1 MAVLAFKV
9 EADYVEVLRLR
20 QEIDKLKSELK
31 GINSSLNPG
40 KFSEVNDKLRQTTTR
55 FDEMKKAAAD
65 AGAAFVREGGMIDD
79 ALTKTAAGVAGAF
92 AVDKIKDFVMEV
104 VNVRGQFQQLEV
116 AFKTMLGSGEK
127 ASKLMN
133 QLVRTAATTPF
144 DLQSVAQGAKQLL
157 AYGTAAEDV
166 NDTLIK
172 LGDIA
177 AGLSLPLG
185 DLVYL
190 YGTTVTQGRMFTQ
203 DMRQFMGRGIP
214 MAEEIAKVM
223 GVAEQ
228 EVAGLVTAGKV
239 TADVFKK
246 AIDGMAAEGGK
257 FGGLMEAQSKTI
269 TGQISNIEDAVAMM
283 FNKMG
288 QQSEGVINTA
298 LSGVSY
304 LVENYQEVGR
314 QIGALVTAYGAYKA
328 ALITLAAV
336 QRMNMT
342 VLRQA
347 VLAKQKAAAEGIALS
362 NAEALAAARTKLL
375 TLAQQGLVKAIKGVT
390 AALASNPYTLAAL
403 AVAAFT
409 VTVFEMV
416 TAESQAEKAT
426 KATNDAIEARKKA
439 IEDYRQKIQS
449 LIGTATDESKS
460 TYERLE
466 AYEALKVLMPDL
478 VAKYKNL
485 DEMTKALKEDGAKP
499 RLIDDAELAKL
510 KEDAERWKGYLDVL
524 QKARGS
530 ISDVGSWESVEES
543 LRRRVDT
550 TPEEAEAIVAKL
562 KEAYSALRSSGV
574 DITQTLKSEA
584 GELRDAFVLVE
595 SKVAA
600 AANVYEEASARMKA
614 AGLADKQKKEQEAFE
629 ETYNSVEKTKKAI
642 DHYSKELDA
651 LKGRMKGNAF
661 TVITDIVT
669 KEKPQNWF
677 QALKG
682 RMNEITNANPLT
694 ISVQL
699 KASRLESFIERL
711 RNRLLGIANDSYG
724 KAFTDAEKKWK
735 AARKLVSDMEKNK
748 SSYTTDTYNKAK
760 ADLADAKQKF
770 EALGGDT
777 SSKSVTSVKR
787 GSSPVESAEERQA
800 RLRSAHQRTVDTVEK
815 NAQDL
820 KRKEE
825 DLQYETDL
833 ARINAMQDG
842 FDKEQQLRTL
852 NHQKVLRDLD
862 RERDDMVA
870 AIKAAAKAE
879 WDARENEEKEKHKKY
894 VPKVF
899 DWDKNATD
907 EQRGQVA
914 SVVGLYG
921 KRKDNQKAV
930 NTAEDTAA
938 LNKALDQ
945 YKGYAEKRKD
955 IEEKY
960 LQAEADIRAKY
971 KKKGKTGSEE
981 ESASLEEVKRQRE
994 EAIENLDT
1002 EFAMREED
1010 FEIWANTVA
1019 SFSIEQLENM
1029 LAEAEKK
1036 LDEMKNDAGASSF
1049 DLATLGAAI
1058 KTLLSVLKDKKIQK
1072 AREEAD
1078 TPPKK
1083 RTIEQWQKLS
1093 EALDSA
1099 NQKFQEI
1106 GDSVGGVMGDIIKT
1120 TSEFSVSVLSMVNG
1134 IVSLATY
1141 STEGIKA
1148 SSQAAKT
1155 AIEAVEKASI
1165 ILQVVSAA
1173 FQIATKI
1180 MSLFGANYDKY
1191 NEEKKAV
1198 EALSEVWDDV
1208 IAKKKEYIETSYADE
1223 ARRNHKETIRML
1235 EEEARAYR
1243 NLGKTRLNSGASAG
1257 SHSIGIRIKKT
1268 LMENSDLMRQFQA
1281 GLTAAGANYNDV
1293 IYGRMEGLFNLTAE
1307 QLEKL
1312 KATAPEVWARLDG
1325 DARDYLDK
1333 IIEIGERTEEIND
1346 SLKESLTG
1354 ISFDSMEEDFISNL
1368 MDMDYSAK
1376 DFANDVNEMFAN
1388 ALVTQMVN
1396 KNYKDKLQ
1404 KVYDDMA
1411 DAIGKEDEQQRL
1423 DALKAEVEAIRKAAA
1438 EERDRIFEI
1447 TGYDKTSQQS
1457 GDSGGFEAMSQDT
1470 AEELSGRFTMLQVT
1484 AQNQYQR
1491 ITEISGSL
1499 SGMLS
1504 IVRDSY
1510 NIHNDAR
1517 TILAESLLE
1526 LRTISENTAV
1536 NKKMLPILESIE
1548 KRVRTSL

>member
-9 EADYVEVLRLR
+9 EADYEEVLRLR

-40 KFSEVNDKLRQTTTR
+40 KFSEVNDKLRQATTR

-65 AGAAFVREGGMIDD
+65 AGTAFVREGGMIDD
-79 ALTKTAAGVAGAF
+79 ALTKIAAGVAGAF

-190 YGTTVTQGRMFTQ
+190 YGTTVAQGRMFTQ

-328 ALITLAAV
+328 ALITLTAI
-336 QRMNMT
+336 QRVNMA

-347 VLAKQKAAAEGIALS
+347 VHKKQLAAAQGIALS

-375 TLAQQGLVKAIKGVT
+375 ALAQQGLVKAIKGVT

-403 AVAAFT
+403 AVAALT
-409 VTVFEMV
+409 VGIYELA
-416 TAESQAEKAT
+416 TAESEAEKRT
-426 KATNDAIEARKKA
+426 KAMNDAVDKQKKA
-439 IEDYRQKIQS
+439 METFHQHNQD
-449 LIGTATDESKS
+449 LINTATDETKS
-460 TYERLE
+460 TYQRIAAFEELKQTMPGLIDKYKDLE
-466 AYEALKVLMPDL
+466 AL
-478 VAKYKNL
+478 
-485 DEMTKALKEDGAKP
+485 TKAMKEEGARP
-499 RLIDDAELAKL
+499 AALDSADIDKM
-510 KEDAERWKGYLDVL
+510 KQDAERWKGYLDAL
-524 QKARGS
+524 RKASGS
-530 ISDVGSWESVEES
+530 ISDWGSWESVGKS
-543 LRRRVDT
+543 LRDRIDT

-562 KEAYSALRSSGV
+562 KEAYSALQSSGA
-574 DITQTLKSEA
+574 DISQTLKGEA
-584 GELRDAFVLVE
+584 AELKDALVLVE
-595 SKVAA
+595 GKVAA
-600 AANVYEEASARMKA
+600 TANVYEEASARMKA
-614 AGLADKQKKEQEAFE
+614 ASLADTQRKEQEAFE
-629 ETYNSVEKTKKAI
+629 KTYNSTEKTQKAI
-642 DHYSKELDA
+642 GDYSKELDA
-651 LKGRMKGNAF
+651 LKAKMKGNAF

-699 KASRLESFIERL
+699 EASRLESFIERL
-711 RNRLLGIANDSYG
+711 RNRLKGIANDSYG
-724 KAFTDAEKKWK
+724 KAFADAEKAWK
-735 AARKLVSDMEKNK
+735 DARKLVSDMEKNK
-748 SSYTTDTYNKAK
+748 SSYSAEDYKKAVEDRDDKANK
-760 ADLADAKQKF
+760 F
-770 EALGGDT
+770 RSLGGDT
-777 SSKSVTSVKR
+777 STKTTTRST
-787 GSSPVESAEERQA
+787 SPVESAEERQA

-862 RERDDMVA
+862 REQEDMVA

-894 VPKVF
+894 VPKAF

-981 ESASLEEVKRQRE
+981 ESASLEEVKRQRA
-994 EAIENLDT
+994 EAVESLDT
-1002 EFAMREED
+1002 EFAMRKED

-1036 LDEMKNDAGASSF
+1036 LDEMKNDAGASSS
-1049 DLATLGAAI
+1049 DLATLGATI
-1058 KTLLSVLKDKKIQK
+1058 KTLLSALKDKKIQK

-1208 IAKKKEYIETSYADE
+1208 IAKKKEYIKMSYADE
-1223 ARRNHKETIRML
+1223 ARKATAETIRML
-1235 EEEARAYR
+1235 EKEAQAYR

-1268 LMENSDLMRQFQA
+1268 LMGDSALMRQFQA
-1281 GLTAAGANYNDV
+1281 GLAAAGANYNDV
-1293 IYGRMEGLFNLTAE
+1293 IFGRMEGLFNLTSE

-1312 KATAPEVWARLDG
+1312 KTTAPEVWARLDS

-1333 IIEIGERTEEIND
+1333 IIEIGEQSEEVKN

-1354 ISFDSMEEDFISNL
+1354 ISFDSMKENFISNL

-1376 DFANDVNEMFAN
+1376 DFANDVNKMFAN

-1396 KNYKDKLQ
+1396 KKYKDKLQ
-1404 KVYDDMA
+1404 KVLDDMA
-1411 DAIGKEDEQQRL
+1411 EAIGSDNEQQRL
-1423 DALKAEVEAIRKAAA
+1423 EQIKKDYAAMSAAA
-1438 EERDRIFEI
+1438 KEEADKIMEI
-1447 TGYDKTSQQS
+1447 TGYGESSQQS

-1526 LRTISENTAV
+1526 LRTISENTAI
-1536 NKKMLPILESIE
+1536 NKKILPVLESIE
-1548 KRVRTSL
+1548 KKVKTGL

>member
-55 FDEMKKAAAD
+55 FDEMKKAATD
-65 AGAAFVREGGMIDD
+65 AGTAFVREGGMIDD
-79 ALTKTAAGVAGAF
+79 ALTKIAAGVAGAF

-104 VNVRGQFQQLEV
+104 VNVRGQFQQFEI
-116 AFKTMLGSGEK
+116 AFKTMLGSAEK

-144 DLQSVAQGAKQLL
+144 DLQGVAQGAKQLL
-157 AYGTAAEDV
+157 AYGIAAEDV

-190 YGTTVTQGRMFTQ
+190 YGTTVAQGRMFTQ

-328 ALITLAAV
+328 ALITLTAV

-390 AALASNPYTLAAL
+390 AALASNPYTMAAL
-403 AVAAFT
+403 AVAALT
-409 VTVFEMV
+409 VAVFEMV
-416 TAESQAEKAT
+416 TAESRAGKVT
-426 KATNDAIEARKKA
+426 KATNDAIEAQKKA

-449 LIGTATDESKS
+449 LIGTATDETKS

-466 AYEALKVLMPDL
+466 AYEALKKSMPDL
-478 VAKYKNL
+478 VAKYKDL

-510 KEDAERWKGYLDVL
+510 EADAERWKGYLDAL
-524 QKARGS
+524 RKASGS
-530 ISDVGSWESVEES
+530 ISDWGSWESVGKS
-543 LRRRVDT
+543 LRDRIDT

-562 KEAYSALRSSGV
+562 KEAYSALQSSGA
-574 DITQTLKSEA
+574 DISQTLKGEA
-584 GELRDAFVLVE
+584 AELKDALVLVE
-595 SKVAA
+595 GKVAA
-600 AANVYEEASARMKA
+600 TANVYEEASARMKA
-614 AGLADKQKKEQEAFE
+614 ASLADTQRKEQEAFE
-629 ETYNSVEKTKKAI
+629 KTYNSAEKTQKAI
-642 DHYSKELDA
+642 GDYSKELDA
-651 LKGRMKGNAF
+651 LKAKMKGNAF

-699 KASRLESFIERL
+699 EASRLESFIERL
-711 RNRLLGIANDSYG
+711 RNRLKGIANDNYG
-724 KAFTDAEKKWK
+724 KAFADAEKAWK
-735 AARKLVSDMEKNK
+735 DARKLVSDMEKNK
-748 SSYTTDTYNKAK
+748 SSYTAEAYKN
-760 ADLADAKQKF
+760 AKQDLDDKANKF
-770 EALGGDT
+770 RSLGGDT
-777 SSKSVTSVKR
+777 STKTTTRS
-787 GSSPVESAEERQA
+787 SSPVESAEERQA

-894 VPKVF
+894 VPKAF

-921 KRKDNQKAV
+921 KRKANQMAV

-971 KKKGKTGSEE
+971 KEKGKTGSEE
-981 ESASLEEVKRQRE
+981 ESASLEEVKRQRA
-994 EAIENLDT
+994 EAIESLDT
-1002 EFAMREED
+1002 EFAMRQED

-1019 SFSIEQLENM
+1019 SFSIEQLEKM

-1036 LDEMKNDAGASSF
+1036 LDEMKNDAGASSS
-1049 DLATLGAAI
+1049 DLAKAGAMI
-1058 KTLLSVLKDKKIQK
+1058 KTLRSALKDKKIQK

-1093 EALDSA
+1093 EALDNA

-1208 IAKKKEYIETSYADE
+1208 IAKKKEYIKMSYADE
-1223 ARRNHKETIRML
+1223 ARKATAETIRML
-1235 EEEARAYR
+1235 ENEAQAYR

-1268 LMENSDLMRQFQA
+1268 LMEDSALMRQFQA
-1281 GLTAAGANYNDV
+1281 GLAAAGANYNDV
-1293 IYGRMEGLFNLTAE
+1293 IYGRMEGLFNLTSE

-1312 KATAPEVWARLDG
+1312 KTTAPEVWARLDS

-1333 IIEIGERTEEIND
+1333 LIEIGEQSEEVKN

-1354 ISFDSMEEDFISNL
+1354 FSFDSMKENFISNL

-1376 DFANDVNEMFAN
+1376 DFANDVNKMFAN

-1404 KVYDDMA
+1404 KVFDDMA
-1411 DAIGKEDEQQRL
+1411 EAIGSDNEQQRIEQIKK
-1423 DALKAEVEAIRKAAA
+1423 DYEAMRAAA
-1438 EERDRIFEI
+1438 KEEVDKIMDI
-1447 TGYDKTSQQS
+1447 TGYGESSQQS

-1526 LRTISENTAV
+1526 LRTISENTAI
-1536 NKKMLPILESIE
+1536 NKKILPVLESIE
-1548 KRVRTSL
+1548 KKVKTGL

>member
-55 FDEMKKAAAD
+55 FDEMKKAATD
-65 AGAAFVREGGMIDD
+65 AGTAFVREGGMIDD
-79 ALTKTAAGVAGAF
+79 ALTKIAAGVAGAF

-104 VNVRGQFQQLEV
+104 VNVRGQFQQLEI
-116 AFKTMLGSGEK
+116 AFKTMLGSAEK

-144 DLQSVAQGAKQLL
+144 DLQGVAQGAKQLL
-157 AYGTAAEDV
+157 AYGIAAEDV

-190 YGTTVTQGRMFTQ
+190 YGTTVAQGRMFTQ

-328 ALITLAAV
+328 ALITLTAI

-403 AVAAFT
+403 AVAALT
-409 VTVFEMV
+409 VGIYELA
-416 TAESQAEKAT
+416 TAESEAEKRT
-426 KATNDAIEARKKA
+426 KAMNDAVDKQKKA
-439 IEDYRQKIQS
+439 METFHQHNQD
-449 LIGTATDESKS
+449 LINTATDETKS
-460 TYERLE
+460 TYQRIAAFEELKQTMPGLIDKYKDLE
-466 AYEALKVLMPDL
+466 AL
-478 VAKYKNL
+478 
-485 DEMTKALKEDGAKP
+485 TKAMKEEGARP
-499 RLIDDAELAKL
+499 AALDSADIDKMKQDAEK
-510 KEDAERWKGYLDVL
+510 WKGYLDAL
-524 QKARGS
+524 RKASGS
-530 ISDVGSWESVEES
+530 ISDWGSWESVGKS
-543 LRRRVDT
+543 LRDRIDT

-562 KEAYSALRSSGV
+562 KEAYSALQSSGA
-574 DITQTLKSEA
+574 DISQTLKGEA
-584 GELRDAFVLVE
+584 AELKDALVLVE
-595 SKVAA
+595 GKVAA
-600 AANVYEEASARMKA
+600 TANVYEEAFARMKA
-614 AGLADKQKKEQEAFE
+614 ASLADTQRKEQEAFKK
-629 ETYNSVEKTKKAI
+629 TYNSAEKTQKAI
-642 DHYSKELDA
+642 GDYSKELDA
-651 LKGRMKGNAF
+651 LKAKMKGNAF

-699 KASRLESFIERL
+699 EASRLESFIERL
-711 RNRLLGIANDSYG
+711 RNRLKDIANDSYG
-724 KAFTDAEKKWK
+724 KAFADAEKAWK
-735 AARKLVSDMEKNK
+735 DARKLVSDMEKNK
-748 SSYTTDTYNKAK
+748 SSYTAEDYKKAVEDRDDKANK
-760 ADLADAKQKF
+760 F
-770 EALGGDT
+770 RSLGGDT
-777 SSKSVTSVKR
+777 STKTTTRS
-787 GSSPVESAEERQA
+787 SSPVESAEERQA

-862 RERDDMVA
+862 REQEDMVA

-894 VPKVF
+894 VPKAF

-914 SVVGLYG
+914 SVIDLYG
-921 KRKDNQKAV
+921 KRKTNQMAV

-981 ESASLEEVKRQRE
+981 ESASLEEVKRQRA
-994 EAIENLDT
+994 EAIESLDT

-1036 LDEMKNDAGASSF
+1036 LDEMKNDAGASSS

-1058 KTLLSVLKDKKIQK
+1058 KTLLSALKDKKIQK

-1208 IAKKKEYIETSYADE
+1208 IAKKKEYIKMSYAEE
-1223 ARRNHKETIRML
+1223 ARKATAETIRML
-1235 EEEARAYR
+1235 EKEAQAYR

-1268 LMENSDLMRQFQA
+1268 LMENSALMRQFQA
-1281 GLTAAGANYNDV
+1281 GLAAAGANYNDV
-1293 IYGRMEGLFNLTAE
+1293 IYGRMEGLFNLTSE

-1312 KATAPEVWARLDG
+1312 KTTAPEVWARLDS

-1333 IIEIGERTEEIND
+1333 LIEIGEQSEEVKN

-1354 ISFDSMEEDFISNL
+1354 ISFDSMKENFISNL

-1376 DFANDVNEMFAN
+1376 DFANDVNKMFAN

-1396 KNYKDKLQ
+1396 KKYKDKLQ
-1404 KVYDDMA
+1404 KVLDDMA
-1411 DAIGKEDEQQRL
+1411 DAIGSDNEQQRFEQIKK
-1423 DALKAEVEAIRKAAA
+1423 DYAAMSAAA
-1438 EERDRIFEI
+1438 KEEADKIMEI
-1447 TGYDKTSQQS
+1447 TGYGESSQQS

-1526 LRTISENTAV
+1526 LRTISENTAI
-1536 NKKMLPILESIE
+1536 NKKILPVLESIE
-1548 KRVRTSL
+1548 KKVKTGL

>member
-9 EADYVEVLRLR
+9 EADYEEVLRLR

-55 FDEMKKAAAD
+55 FSEMKKAAAD

-79 ALTKTAAGVAGAF
+79 ALTKIAAGVAGAF

-328 ALITLAAV
+328 ALITLTAI

-403 AVAAFT
+403 AVAALT
-409 VTVFEMV
+409 VGIYELA
-416 TAESQAEKAT
+416 TAESEAEKRT
-426 KATNDAIEARKKA
+426 KAMNDAVDKQKKA
-439 IEDYRQKIQS
+439 METFHQHNQD
-449 LIGTATDESKS
+449 LINTATDETKS
-460 TYERLE
+460 TYQRIAAFEELKQTMPGLIDKYKDLE
-466 AYEALKVLMPDL
+466 AL
-478 VAKYKNL
+478 
-485 DEMTKALKEDGAKP
+485 TKAMKEEGARP
-499 RLIDDAELAKL
+499 AALDSADIDKMKQDAEKW
-510 KEDAERWKGYLDVL
+510 EGYLDAL
-524 QKARGS
+524 RKASGS
-530 ISDVGSWESVEES
+530 ISDWGSWESVGKS
-543 LRRRVDT
+543 LRDRIDT

-562 KEAYSALRSSGV
+562 KEAYSALQSSGA
-574 DITQTLKSEA
+574 DISQTLKGEA
-584 GELRDAFVLVE
+584 AELKDALVLVE
-595 SKVAA
+595 GKVAA
-600 AANVYEEASARMKA
+600 TANVYEEAFARMKA
-614 AGLADKQKKEQEAFE
+614 ASLADTQRKEQEAFE
-629 ETYNSVEKTKKAI
+629 KTYNSAEKTQKAI
-642 DHYSKELDA
+642 GDYSKELDA
-651 LKGRMKGNAF
+651 LKAKMKGNAF

-699 KASRLESFIERL
+699 EASRLESFIERL
-711 RNRLLGIANDSYG
+711 RNRLKGIANDSYG
-724 KAFTDAEKKWK
+724 KAFADAEKAWK
-735 AARKLVSDMEKNK
+735 DARKLVSDMEKNK
-748 SSYTTDTYNKAK
+748 SSYTAEDYKKAVEDRDDKANK
-760 ADLADAKQKF
+760 F
-770 EALGGDT
+770 RSLGGDT
-777 SSKSVTSVKR
+777 STKTTTRS
-787 GSSPVESAEERQA
+787 SSPVESAEERQA

-862 RERDDMVA
+862 REQEDMVA

-894 VPKVF
+894 VPKAF

-914 SVVGLYG
+914 SVIDLYG
-921 KRKDNQKAV
+921 KRKTNQMAV

-981 ESASLEEVKRQRE
+981 ESASLEEVKRQRA
-994 EAIENLDT
+994 EAIESLDT

-1036 LDEMKNDAGASSF
+1036 LDEMKNDAGASSS

-1058 KTLLSVLKDKKIQK
+1058 KTLLSALKDKKIQK

-1208 IAKKKEYIETSYADE
+1208 IAKKKEYIKMSYADE
-1223 ARRNHKETIRML
+1223 ARKATAETISML
-1235 EEEARAYR
+1235 EKEAQAYR

-1268 LMENSDLMRQFQA
+1268 LMENSALMRQFQA
-1281 GLTAAGANYNDV
+1281 GLAAAGANYNDV
-1293 IYGRMEGLFNLTAE
+1293 IYGRMEGLFNLTSE

-1312 KATAPEVWARLDG
+1312 KTTAPEVWARLDS

-1333 IIEIGERTEEIND
+1333 LIEIGEQSEEVKN

-1354 ISFDSMEEDFISNL
+1354 ISFDSMKENFISNL

-1376 DFANDVNEMFAN
+1376 DFANDVNKMFAN

-1396 KNYKDKLQ
+1396 KKYKDKLQ
-1404 KVYDDMA
+1404 KVLDDMA
-1411 DAIGKEDEQQRL
+1411 DAIGSDNEQQRFEQIKK
-1423 DALKAEVEAIRKAAA
+1423 DYAAMSAAA
-1438 EERDRIFEI
+1438 KEEADKIMEI
-1447 TGYDKTSQQS
+1447 TGYGESSQQS

-1504 IVRDSY
+1504 IVRDTY

-1526 LRTISENTAV
+1526 LRTISENTAI
-1536 NKKMLPILESIE
+1536 NKKILPVLESIE
-1548 KRVRTSL
+1548 KKVKTGL

>member
-9 EADYVEVLRLR
+9 EADYEEVLRLR

-40 KFSEVNDKLRQTTTR
+40 KFSEVNDKLRQTATR
-55 FDEMKKAAAD
+55 FDEMKRAAAD
-65 AGAAFVREGGMIDD
+65 AGTAFVREGGMIDD
-79 ALTKTAAGVAGAF
+79 ALTKIAAGVAGAF

-104 VNVRGQFQQLEV
+104 VNVRGQFQQLEI

-127 ASKLMN
+127 ASKLMD

-166 NDTLIK
+166 NGTLIK

-328 ALITLAAV
+328 ALITLTAI
-336 QRMNMT
+336 QRVNMA

-347 VLAKQKAAAEGIALS
+347 ALEKQLAAAQGIALS

-375 TLAQQGLVKAIKGVT
+375 ALAQQGLVKAIKGVT

-403 AVAAFT
+403 AVAALT
-409 VTVFEMV
+409 VGIYELA
-416 TAESQAEKAT
+416 TAESEAEKRT
-426 KATNDAIEARKKA
+426 KAMNDAVDKQKKA
-439 IEDYRQKIQS
+439 METFRQHNQD
-449 LIGTATDESKS
+449 LINTATDETKS
-460 TYERLE
+460 TYQRIAAFEELKQTMPGLIDKYKDLE
-466 AYEALKVLMPDL
+466 AL
-478 VAKYKNL
+478 
-485 DEMTKALKEDGAKP
+485 TKAMEEEGVRPAALDSAD
-499 RLIDDAELAKL
+499 IDKMKQDAEK
-510 KEDAERWKGYLDVL
+510 WKGYLDAL
-524 QKARGS
+524 RKASGS
-530 ISDVGSWESVEES
+530 ISDWGSWESVGKS
-543 LRRRVDT
+543 LRDRIDT

-562 KEAYSALRSSGV
+562 KEAYSALQSSGA
-574 DITQTLKSEA
+574 DISQTLKGEA
-584 GELRDAFVLVE
+584 AELKDALVLVE
-595 SKVAA
+595 GKVAA
-600 AANVYEEASARMKA
+600 TANVYEEASARMKA
-614 AGLADKQKKEQEAFE
+614 ASLADTQRKEQEAFE
-629 ETYNSVEKTKKAI
+629 KTYNSAEKTQKAI
-642 DHYSKELDA
+642 GDYSKELDA
-651 LKGRMKGNAF
+651 LKAKMRGNAF

-699 KASRLESFIERL
+699 EASRLESFIERL
-711 RNRLLGIANDSYG
+711 RNRLKGIANDNYG
-724 KAFTDAEKKWK
+724 KAFADAEKAWK
-735 AARKLVSDMEKNK
+735 DARKLVSDMEKNK
-748 SSYTTDTYNKAK
+748 SAYTAEDYKRAKQDLDNKAN
-760 ADLADAKQKF
+760 KF
-770 EALGGDT
+770 RSLGGDT
-777 SSKSVTSVKR
+777 STKTTTRST
-787 GSSPVESAEERQA
+787 SPVESAEERQA
-800 RLRSAHQRTVDTVEK
+800 RLRSAHQRTVGIVEK

-894 VPKVF
+894 VPKAF

-914 SVVGLYG
+914 SVIDLYG
-921 KRKDNQKAV
+921 KRKANQTAV

-960 LQAEADIRAKY
+960 LQAEADIRAEY
-971 KKKGKTGSEE
+971 KEKGKTGSEE
-981 ESASLEEVKRQRE
+981 ESASLEEVKRQRA
-994 EAIENLDT
+994 EAVESLDT
-1002 EFAMREED
+1002 EFAMRQED

-1036 LDEMKNDAGASSF
+1036 LDEMKNDAGASSS
-1049 DLATLGAAI
+1049 DLAILGATI
-1058 KTLLSVLKDKKIQK
+1058 KTLRSALRDKKIQK
-1072 AREEAD
+1072 ARGEAD

-1093 EALDSA
+1093 EALDNA

-1148 SSQAAKT
+1148 TSQAAKT

-1208 IAKKKEYIETSYADE
+1208 IAKKKEYIKMSYADE
-1223 ARRNHKETIRML
+1223 ARKATAETIRML
-1235 EEEARAYR
+1235 EKEARAYR
-1243 NLGKTRLNSGASAG
+1243 NLGKLRLNSGASAG

-1268 LMENSDLMRQFQA
+1268 LMEDSALMRQFQA
-1281 GLTAAGANYNDV
+1281 GLAAAGANYNDV
-1293 IYGRMEGLFNLTAE
+1293 IFGRMEGLFNLTSE

-1312 KATAPEVWARLDG
+1312 KATAPEVWARLDS

-1333 IIEIGERTEEIND
+1333 LIEIGEQSEEVKN

-1354 ISFDSMEEDFISNL
+1354 ISFDSMKENFISNL

-1376 DFANDVNEMFAN
+1376 DFANDVNKMFAS

-1396 KNYKDKLQ
+1396 KKYKDKLQ
-1404 KVYDDMA
+1404 KVLDDMA
-1411 DAIGKEDEQQRL
+1411 EAIGSDNEQQRFEQIKK
-1423 DALKAEVEAIRKAAA
+1423 DYAAMSAAA
-1438 EERDRIFEI
+1438 KEEADKIMEI
-1447 TGYDKTSQQS
+1447 TGYGESSRQS

-1526 LRTISENTAV
+1526 LRTISENTAI
-1536 NKKMLPILESIE
+1536 NKKILPVLESIE
-1548 KRVRTSL
+1548 KKVKTGL

>member
-9 EADYVEVLRLR
+9 EADYEEVLRLR

-40 KFSEVNDKLRQTTTR
+40 KFSEVNDKLQQTTTR
-55 FDEMKKAAAD
+55 FSEMKKAAAD
-65 AGAAFVREGGMIDD
+65 AGATFVTEGGMIDD
-79 ALTKTAAGVAGAF
+79 ALTKIAAGVAGAF
-92 AVDKIKDFVMEV
+92 AVDKIKDFVMEI
-104 VNVRGQFQQLEV
+104 VNVRGQFQQLEI
-116 AFKTMLGSGEK
+116 AFKTMLGSEEK
-127 ASKLMN
+127 ANKLMN

-144 DLQSVAQGAKQLL
+144 DLQGVAQGAKQLL
-157 AYGTAAEDV
+157 AYGTASEEV
-166 NDTLIK
+166 NDELIK

-190 YGTTVTQGRMFTQ
+190 YGTTVSQGRMFTQ

-328 ALITLAAV
+328 ALITLTAI
-336 QRMNMT
+336 QRVNMA

-347 VLAKQKAAAEGIALS
+347 VREKQVAAAQGIALS

-390 AALASNPYTLAAL
+390 AALASNPYTMAAL
-403 AVAAFT
+403 AVAALT
-409 VTVFEMV
+409 VVVFEMV
-416 TAESQAEKAT
+416 TAESRAEKVT
-426 KATNDAIEARKKA
+426 KATNDAIEAQKKA

-449 LIGTATDESKS
+449 LIGTATDETKS

-466 AYEALKVLMPDL
+466 AYEALKKSMPDL
-478 VAKYKNL
+478 VAKYKDL

-510 KEDAERWKGYLDVL
+510 EADAERWKGYLDAL
-524 QKARGS
+524 RKASGS
-530 ISDVGSWESVEES
+530 ISDWGSWESVGKS
-543 LRRRVDT
+543 LRDRIDT

-562 KEAYSALRSSGV
+562 KEAYSALQSSGA
-574 DITQTLKSEA
+574 DISQTLKGEA
-584 GELRDAFVLVE
+584 AELKDALVLVE
-595 SKVAA
+595 GKVAA
-600 AANVYEEASARMKA
+600 TANVYEEASARMKA
-614 AGLADKQKKEQEAFE
+614 ASLADTQRKEQEAFE
-629 ETYNSVEKTKKAI
+629 KTYNSAEKTQKAI
-642 DHYSKELDA
+642 GDYSKELDA
-651 LKGRMKGNAF
+651 LKAKMKGNAF

-699 KASRLESFIERL
+699 EASRLESFIERL
-711 RNRLLGIANDSYG
+711 RNRLKGIANDSYG
-724 KAFTDAEKKWK
+724 KAFADAEKAWK
-735 AARKLVSDMEKNK
+735 DARKLVSDMEKNK
-748 SSYTTDTYNKAK
+748 SSYTAEAYKKAK
-760 ADLADAKQKF
+760 QDLDDKKKAF

-777 SSKSVTSVKR
+777 STKTTTRST
-787 GSSPVESAEERQA
+787 SPVESAEERQA

-862 RERDDMVA
+862 REQEDMVA

-879 WDARENEEKEKHKKY
+879 WDARENEKKEKHKKY
-894 VPKVF
+894 VPKAF

-921 KRKDNQKAV
+921 KRKANQMAV
-930 NTAEDTAA
+930 NTVEDTAA

-971 KKKGKTGSEE
+971 KEKGKTDSEE
-981 ESASLEEVKRQRE
+981 ESASLEEVKRQRA
-994 EAIENLDT
+994 EAIESLDT
-1002 EFAMREED
+1002 EFAMRQED

-1019 SFSIEQLENM
+1019 SFSIEQLEKM

-1036 LDEMKNDAGASSF
+1036 LDEMKNDAGASSS
-1049 DLATLGAAI
+1049 DLAILSAAI
-1058 KTLLSVLKDKKIQK
+1058 KTLLSALKDKKIQK

-1165 ILQVVSAA
+1165 ILQVVSAT

-1208 IAKKKEYIETSYADE
+1208 IAKKKEYIKMSYADE
-1223 ARRNHKETIRML
+1223 ARKATAETISML
-1235 EEEARAYR
+1235 EKEAQAYR

-1268 LMENSDLMRQFQA
+1268 LMENSALMRQFQA
-1281 GLTAAGANYNDV
+1281 GLAAAGANYNDV
-1293 IYGRMEGLFNLTAE
+1293 IYGRMEGLFNLTSE

-1312 KATAPEVWARLDG
+1312 KTTAPEVWARLDG

-1333 IIEIGERTEEIND
+1333 LIKIGEQSEEVKN

-1354 ISFDSMEEDFISNL
+1354 ISFDSMKENFISNL

-1376 DFANDVNEMFAN
+1376 DFANDVNKMFAN

-1404 KVYDDMA
+1404 KVLDDMA
-1411 DAIGKEDEQQRL
+1411 EAIGSDNEQQRIEQIKK
-1423 DALKAEVEAIRKAAA
+1423 DYKAMYAAA
-1438 EERDRIFEI
+1438 KEEVDKIMEI
-1447 TGYDKTSQQS
+1447 TGYGESSQQS

-1499 SGMLS
+1499 SGMLA
-1504 IVRDSY
+1504 IVRDAY

-1526 LRTISENTAV
+1526 LRTISENTAI
-1536 NKKMLPILESIE
+1536 NKKILPVLESIE
-1548 KRVRTSL
+1548 KKVKTGL

>member
-9 EADYVEVLRLR
+9 EADYEEVLRLR

-55 FDEMKKAAAD
+55 FSEMKKAAAD
-65 AGAAFVREGGMIDD
+65 AGATFVTEGGMIDD
-79 ALTKTAAGVAGAF
+79 ALTKIAAGVAGAF

-214 MAEEIAKVM
+214 MEEEIAKVM

-328 ALITLAAV
+328 ALITLTAI
-336 QRMNMT
+336 QRVNMA

-347 VLAKQKAAAEGIALS
+347 ALEKQLAAAQGIALS

-375 TLAQQGLVKAIKGVT
+375 ALAQQGLVKAIKGVT

-403 AVAAFT
+403 AVAALT
-409 VTVFEMV
+409 VGIYELA
-416 TAESQAEKAT
+416 TAESEAEKRT
-426 KATNDAIEARKKA
+426 KAMNDAVDKQKKA
-439 IEDYRQKIQS
+439 METFHQHNQD
-449 LIGTATDESKS
+449 LINTATDETKS
-460 TYERLE
+460 TYQRIAAFEELKQTMPSLIDKYKDLE
-466 AYEALKVLMPDL
+466 AL
-478 VAKYKNL
+478 
-485 DEMTKALKEDGAKP
+485 TKAMKEEGARP
-499 RLIDDAELAKL
+499 AALDSADIDKMKQDAEKW
-510 KEDAERWKGYLDVL
+510 EGYLDAL
-524 QKARGS
+524 RKASGS
-530 ISDVGSWESVEES
+530 ISDWGSWGSVGKS
-543 LRRRVDT
+543 LRDRIDT

-562 KEAYSALRSSGV
+562 KEAYSALQSSGA
-574 DITQTLKSEA
+574 DISQTLKGEA
-584 GELRDAFVLVE
+584 AELKDALVLVE
-595 SKVAA
+595 GKVAA
-600 AANVYEEASARMKA
+600 TANVYEEASARMKA
-614 AGLADKQKKEQEAFE
+614 ASLADTQRKEQEAFE
-629 ETYNSVEKTKKAI
+629 KTYNSAEKTQKAI
-642 DHYSKELDA
+642 GDYSKELDA
-651 LKGRMKGNAF
+651 LKAKMKGNAF

-699 KASRLESFIERL
+699 EASRLESFIERL
-711 RNRLLGIANDSYG
+711 RNRLKGIANDSYG
-724 KAFTDAEKKWK
+724 KAFADAEKAWK
-735 AARKLVSDMEKNK
+735 DARKLVSDMEKNK
-748 SSYTTDTYNKAK
+748 SSYTAEDYKKAVEDRDDKANK
-760 ADLADAKQKF
+760 F
-770 EALGGDT
+770 RSLGGDT
-777 SSKSVTSVKR
+777 STKTTTRS
-787 GSSPVESAEERQA
+787 SSPVESAEERQA

-852 NHQKVLRDLD
+852 DHQKVLRDLD
-862 RERDDMVA
+862 REQEDMVA

-894 VPKVF
+894 VPKAF

-914 SVVGLYG
+914 SVIDLYG
-921 KRKDNQKAV
+921 KRKTNQMAV

-971 KKKGKTGSEE
+971 KEKGKTDSEE
-981 ESASLEEVKRQRE
+981 ESASLEEVKRQRA
-994 EAIENLDT
+994 EAIESLDT
-1002 EFAMREED
+1002 EFAMRQED

-1019 SFSIEQLENM
+1019 SFSIEQLEKM

-1036 LDEMKNDAGASSF
+1036 LDEMKNDADASSS
-1049 DLATLGAAI
+1049 DLAVLVATI
-1058 KTLLSVLKDKKIQK
+1058 KALRAELKDKKIQK

-1093 EALDSA
+1093 EALDNA

-1134 IVSLATY
+1134 IVPLATY

-1165 ILQVVSAA
+1165 ILQVISAA

-1208 IAKKKEYIETSYADE
+1208 IAKKKEYIKMSYADE
-1223 ARRNHKETIRML
+1223 ARKATAETISML
-1235 EEEARAYR
+1235 EKEAQAYR

-1268 LMENSDLMRQFQA
+1268 LMEDSALMRQFQA
-1281 GLTAAGANYNDV
+1281 GLAAAGANYNDV
-1293 IYGRMEGLFNLTAE
+1293 IYGRMEGLFNLTSE

-1312 KATAPEVWARLDG
+1312 KTTAPEVWARLDS

-1333 IIEIGERTEEIND
+1333 IIEIGEQSEEVKN

-1354 ISFDSMEEDFISNL
+1354 ISFDSMKENFISNL

-1376 DFANDVNEMFAN
+1376 DFANDVNKMFAN

-1404 KVYDDMA
+1404 KVLDDMA
-1411 DAIGKEDEQQRL
+1411 EAIGSDNEQQRIEQIKK
-1423 DALKAEVEAIRKAAA
+1423 DYAAMSAAA
-1438 EERDRIFEI
+1438 KEEADKIMEI
-1447 TGYDKTSQQS
+1447 TGYGESSQQN

-1504 IVRDSY
+1504 IVRDTY

-1526 LRTISENTAV
+1526 LRTISENTAI
-1536 NKKMLPILESIE
+1536 NKKILPVLESIE
-1548 KRVRTSL
+1548 KKVKTGL

>member
-9 EADYVEVLRLR
+9 EADYEEVLRLR

-65 AGAAFVREGGMIDD
+65 AGTAFVREGGMIDD
-79 ALTKTAAGVAGAF
+79 ALTKIAAGVAGAF

-157 AYGTAAEDV
+157 ACGAAAEDV

-190 YGTTVTQGRMFTQ
+190 YSTTVTQGRMFTQ

-328 ALITLAAV
+328 ALITLTAI
-336 QRMNMT
+336 QRVNMA

-347 VLAKQKAAAEGIALS
+347 VREKQLAAAQGIAMS
-362 NAEALAAARTKLL
+362 KAEALAAARTTLL
-375 TLAQQGLVKAIKGVT
+375 ALAQQGLVKAIKGVT
-390 AALASNPYTLAAL
+390 AALASNPYTMAAL
-403 AVAAFT
+403 AVAALT
-409 VTVFEMV
+409 VGIYELA
-416 TAESQAEKAT
+416 TAESEAEKRT
-426 KATNDAIEARKKA
+426 KAMNDAVDKQKKA
-439 IEDYRQKIQS
+439 METFHQHNQD
-449 LIGTATDESKS
+449 LINTATDETKS
-460 TYERLE
+460 TYQRIVAFEELKQTMPGLIDKYKDLE
-466 AYEALKVLMPDL
+466 AL
-478 VAKYKNL
+478 
-485 DEMTKALKEDGAKP
+485 TKAMKEEGARP
-499 RLIDDAELAKL
+499 AALDSADIDKMKQDAEKW
-510 KEDAERWKGYLDVL
+510 EGYLDAL
-524 QKARGS
+524 RKASGS
-530 ISDVGSWESVEES
+530 ISDWGSWESVGKS
-543 LRRRVDT
+543 LRDRIDT

-562 KEAYSALRSSGV
+562 KEAYSALQSSGA
-574 DITQTLKSEA
+574 DISQTLKGEA
-584 GELRDAFVLVE
+584 AELKDALVLVE
-595 SKVAA
+595 GKVAA
-600 AANVYEEASARMKA
+600 TANVYEEASARMKA
-614 AGLADKQKKEQEAFE
+614 ASLADTQRKGQEAFE
-629 ETYNSVEKTKKAI
+629 KTYNSAEKTQKAI
-642 DHYSKELDA
+642 GDYSKELDA
-651 LKGRMKGNAF
+651 LKAKMKGNAF

-699 KASRLESFIERL
+699 EASRLESFIERL
-711 RNRLLGIANDSYG
+711 RNRLKGIANDSYG
-724 KAFTDAEKKWK
+724 KAFAGAEKAWK
-735 AARKLVSDMEKNK
+735 DARKLVSDMEKNK
-748 SSYTTDTYNKAK
+748 SSYTAEAYKKAK
-760 ADLADAKQKF
+760 QDLDDKANKF
-770 EALGGDT
+770 RSLGGDT
-777 SSKSVTSVKR
+777 STKTTTRST
-787 GSSPVESAEERQA
+787 SPVESAEERQA

-862 RERDDMVA
+862 REQEDMVA

-894 VPKVF
+894 VPKAF

-981 ESASLEEVKRQRE
+981 ESASLEEVKRQRA
-994 EAIENLDT
+994 EAIESLDT
-1002 EFAMREED
+1002 EFAMRKED

-1036 LDEMKNDAGASSF
+1036 LDEMKNDAGASSS
-1049 DLATLGAAI
+1049 DLATLGAVI
-1058 KTLLSVLKDKKIQK
+1058 KTLHSALKDKKIQK

-1208 IAKKKEYIETSYADE
+1208 IAKKKEYIKMSYADE
-1223 ARRNHKETIRML
+1223 ARKATAETISML
-1235 EEEARAYR
+1235 EKEAQAYR
-1243 NLGKTRLNSGASAG
+1243 NLGKIRLNSGASAG

-1268 LMENSDLMRQFQA
+1268 LMEDSALMRQFQA
-1281 GLTAAGANYNDV
+1281 GLAAAGANYNDV
-1293 IYGRMEGLFNLTAE
+1293 IFGRMEGLFNLTSE

-1312 KATAPEVWARLDG
+1312 KTTAPEVWARLDS

-1333 IIEIGERTEEIND
+1333 LIEIGEQSEEVKN

-1354 ISFDSMEEDFISNL
+1354 ISFDSMKENFISNL

-1376 DFANDVNEMFAN
+1376 DFANDVNKMFAN

-1404 KVYDDMA
+1404 KVLDDMA
-1411 DAIGKEDEQQRL
+1411 EAIGSDNEQQRL
-1423 DALKAEVEAIRKAAA
+1423 EQIKKDYKAMYAAA
-1438 EERDRIFEI
+1438 KEEVDKIMEI
-1447 TGYDKTSQQS
+1447 TGYGESSQQS

-1526 LRTISENTAV
+1526 LRTISENTAI
-1536 NKKMLPILESIE
+1536 NKKILPVLESIE
-1548 KRVRTSL
+1548 KKVKTGL

>member
-9 EADYVEVLRLR
+9 EADYEEVLRLR

-55 FDEMKKAAAD
+55 FSEMKKAAAD
-65 AGAAFVREGGMIDD
+65 AGATFVTEGGMIDD
-79 ALTKTAAGVAGAF
+79 ALTKIAAGVAGAF

-104 VNVRGQFQQLEV
+104 VNIRGQFQQLEI
-116 AFKTMLGSGEK
+116 AFKTMLGSEEK
-127 ASKLMN
+127 ANKLMN

-144 DLQSVAQGAKQLL
+144 DLQGVAQGAKQLL
-157 AYGTAAEDV
+157 AYGIAAEDV

-190 YGTTVTQGRMFTQ
+190 YGTTVSQGRMFTQ

-246 AIDGMAAEGGK
+246 AIDGMAAEGGR

-269 TGQISNIEDAVAMM
+269 TGQISNIEDAIDMM
-283 FNKMG
+283 FNEMG

-328 ALITLAAV
+328 ALITLTAI
-336 QRMNMT
+336 QRMNMA

-347 VLAKQKAAAEGIALS
+347 ALEKQLAAAEGIALS

-403 AVAAFT
+403 AVAALT
-409 VTVFEMV
+409 VAVFEMV
-416 TAESQAEKAT
+416 TAESRAEKVT
-426 KATNDAIEARKKA
+426 KATNDAIEAQKKA

-449 LIGTATDESKS
+449 LIGTATDETKS

-466 AYEALKVLMPDL
+466 AYEALKKSMPDL
-478 VAKYKNL
+478 VAKYKDL

-510 KEDAERWKGYLDVL
+510 EADAERWKGYLDAL
-524 QKARGS
+524 RKASGS
-530 ISDVGSWESVEES
+530 ISDWGSWESVGKS
-543 LRRRVDT
+543 LRDRIDT

-562 KEAYSALRSSGV
+562 KEAYSALQSSGA
-574 DITQTLKSEA
+574 DISQTLKGEA
-584 GELRDAFVLVE
+584 AELKDALVLVE
-595 SKVAA
+595 GKVAA
-600 AANVYEEASARMKA
+600 TANVYEEASARMKA
-614 AGLADKQKKEQEAFE
+614 ASLADTQRKEQEAFE
-629 ETYNSVEKTKKAI
+629 KTYNSAEKTQKAI
-642 DHYSKELDA
+642 GDYSKELDA
-651 LKGRMKGNAF
+651 LKAKMKGNAF

-699 KASRLESFIERL
+699 EASRLESFIERL
-711 RNRLLGIANDSYG
+711 RNRLKGIANDSYG
-724 KAFTDAEKKWK
+724 KAFADAEKAWK
-735 AARKLVSDMEKNK
+735 DARKLVSDMEKNK
-748 SSYTTDTYNKAK
+748 SSYTAEDYKKAVEDRDDKANK
-760 ADLADAKQKF
+760 F
-770 EALGGDT
+770 RSLGGDT
-777 SSKSVTSVKR
+777 STKTTTRS
-787 GSSPVESAEERQA
+787 SSPVESAEERQA

-862 RERDDMVA
+862 REQEDMVA

-894 VPKVF
+894 VPKAF

-945 YKGYAEKRKD
+945 YKGYTEKRKD

-981 ESASLEEVKRQRE
+981 ESASLEEVKRQRA
-994 EAIENLDT
+994 EAIESLDT
-1002 EFAMREED
+1002 EFAMRKED

-1029 LAEAEKK
+1029 LAEAEKN
-1036 LDEMKNDAGASSF
+1036 LDEMKNDAGASSS
-1049 DLATLGAAI
+1049 DLATLGATI
-1058 KTLLSVLKDKKIQK
+1058 KTLLSALKDKKIQK

-1198 EALSEVWDDV
+1198 EALSEVWDDI
-1208 IAKKKEYIETSYADE
+1208 IAKKKEYIKMSYA
-1223 ARRNHKETIRML
+1223 
-1235 EEEARAYR
+1235 EEARKETAETISMLEKEAQAYR

-1268 LMENSDLMRQFQA
+1268 LMKDSALMSQFQA
-1281 GLTAAGANYNDV
+1281 GLAAAGANYNDV
-1293 IYGRMEGLFNLTAE
+1293 IYGRMEGLFNLTSE

-1312 KATAPEVWARLDG
+1312 KTTAPEVWARLDS

-1333 IIEIGERTEEIND
+1333 IIEIGEQSEEIKE

-1354 ISFDSMEEDFISNL
+1354 ISFDSMKEDFISNL

-1376 DFANDVNEMFAN
+1376 DFANDVNKMFAN

-1396 KNYKDKLQ
+1396 KKYKDKLQ
-1404 KVYDDMA
+1404 KVLDDMA
-1411 DAIGKEDEQQRL
+1411 DAIGSDNEQQRFEQIKK
-1423 DALKAEVEAIRKAAA
+1423 DYKAMYAAA
-1438 EERDRIFEI
+1438 KEEVDKIMEI
-1447 TGYDKTSQQS
+1447 TGYGESSQQS

-1526 LRTISENTAV
+1526 LRTISENTAI
-1536 NKKMLPILESIE
+1536 NKKILPVLESIE
-1548 KRVRTSL
+1548 KKVKTGL

>member
-55 FDEMKKAAAD
+55 FSEMKKAAAD
-65 AGAAFVREGGMIDD
+65 AGTAFVREGGMIDD
-79 ALTKTAAGVAGAF
+79 ALTKIAAGVAGAF

-214 MAEEIAKVM
+214 MEEEIAKVM

-328 ALITLAAV
+328 ALITLTAI
-336 QRMNMT
+336 QRVNMA

-347 VLAKQKAAAEGIALS
+347 ALEKQLAAAQGIALS

-375 TLAQQGLVKAIKGVT
+375 ALAQQGLVKAIKGVT

-403 AVAAFT
+403 AVAALT
-409 VTVFEMV
+409 VGIYELA
-416 TAESQAEKAT
+416 TAESEAEKRT
-426 KATNDAIEARKKA
+426 KAMNDAVDKQKKA
-439 IEDYRQKIQS
+439 METFHQHNQD
-449 LIGTATDESKS
+449 LINTATDETKS
-460 TYERLE
+460 TYQRIAAFEELKQTMPSLIDKYKDLETLTKAMKEEGVRPTALDSADIDKMKQDAEKWEGYLEDLQKMRDFLGGVDAGVIDWGPLEQKAKNFGLSESEANAFIERLKGIRE
-466 AYEALKVLMPDL
+466 E
-478 VAKYKNL
+478 
-485 DEMTKALKEDGAKP
+485 
-499 RLIDDAELAKL
+499 LIA
-510 KEDAERWKGYLDVL
+510 
-524 QKARGS
+524 
-530 ISDVGSWESVEES
+530 
-543 LRRRVDT
+543 
-550 TPEEAEAIVAKL
+550 
-562 KEAYSALRSSGV
+562 SGV
-574 DITQTLKSEA
+574 DIEHWYKTEA
-584 GELRDAFVLVE
+584 GELSGAFSLVAGKADAMA
-595 SKVAA
+595 K
-600 AANVYEEASARMKA
+600 VYEEAVDRMNQAKIE
-614 AGLADKQKKEQEAFE
+614 DESKKFDD
-629 ETYNSVEKTKKAI
+629 TYDSVEKTKNAI
-642 DHYSKELDA
+642 SYYTKEVEK
-651 LKGRMKGNAF
+651 LKRQTSGNAF
-661 TVITDIVT
+661 SIITEIVT
-669 KEKPQNWF
+669 KEKPQHWYA
-677 QALKG
+677 ALKD
-682 RMNEITNANPLT
+682 RMKEITNANPLT
-694 ISVQL
+694 IMAQVEVTGL
-699 KASRLESFIERL
+699 ERLLGRL
-711 RNRLLGIANDSYG
+711 RNRLKGLKEENFGTAYQ
-724 KAFTDAEKKWK
+724 KAKTEWEKAK
-735 AARKLVSDMEKNK
+735 KLVEYIGSHKSQYAESAYTKAVKDLDDKANK
-748 SSYTTDTYNKAK
+748 FRS
-760 ADLADAKQKF
+760 
-770 EALGGDT
+770 LGGDT
-777 SSKSVTSVKR
+777 STKTTTRST
-787 GSSPVESAEERQA
+787 SPVESAEERQA

-820 KRKEE
+820 KRKVE

-862 RERDDMVA
+862 REQEDMVA

-894 VPKVF
+894 VPKAF

-907 EQRGQVA
+907 TQRGQVA
-914 SVVGLYG
+914 SVIDLYG
-921 KRKDNQKAV
+921 KRKANQMAV

-971 KKKGKTGSEE
+971 KEKGKTGSEE
-981 ESASLEEVKRQRE
+981 ESASLEEVKRQRA
-994 EAIENLDT
+994 EAIESLDT
-1002 EFAMREED
+1002 EFAMRQED

-1019 SFSIEQLENM
+1019 SFSIEQLEKM

-1036 LDEMKNDAGASSF
+1036 LDEMKNDAGASSS
-1049 DLATLGAAI
+1049 DLAKAGAMI
-1058 KTLLSVLKDKKIQK
+1058 KTLRSALKDKKIQK
-1072 AREEAD
+1072 AREKAD

-1093 EALDSA
+1093 EALDNA

-1208 IAKKKEYIETSYADE
+1208 IAKKKEYIKMSYADE
-1223 ARRNHKETIRML
+1223 ARKATAETIRML
-1235 EEEARAYR
+1235 EKEAQAYR
-1243 NLGKTRLNSGASAG
+1243 NLGKIRLNSGASAG

-1268 LMENSDLMRQFQA
+1268 LMEDSALMRQFQA
-1281 GLTAAGANYNDV
+1281 GLAAAGANYNDV
-1293 IYGRMEGLFNLTAE
+1293 IYGRMEGLFNLTSE
-1307 QLEKL
+1307 QLEEL
-1312 KATAPEVWARLDG
+1312 KITAPEVWARLDS

-1333 IIEIGERTEEIND
+1333 LIEIGEQSEEVKN

-1354 ISFDSMEEDFISNL
+1354 FSFDSMKENFISNL

-1376 DFANDVNEMFAN
+1376 DFANDVNKMFAN
-1388 ALVTQMVN
+1388 ALVTQIVN

-1404 KVYDDMA
+1404 KVFDDMA
-1411 DAIGKEDEQQRL
+1411 EAIGSDNEQQRIEQIKK
-1423 DALKAEVEAIRKAAA
+1423 DYEAMRAAA
-1438 EERDRIFEI
+1438 KEEVDKIMDI
-1447 TGYDKTSQQS
+1447 TGYGESSQQS

-1526 LRTISENTAV
+1526 LRTISENTAI
-1536 NKKMLPILESIE
+1536 NKKILPVLESIE
-1548 KRVRTSL
+1548 KKVKTGL

>member
-55 FDEMKKAAAD
+55 FDEMKKAATD
-65 AGAAFVREGGMIDD
+65 AGTAFVREGGMIDD
-79 ALTKTAAGVAGAF
+79 ALTKIAAGVAGAF

-328 ALITLAAV
+328 ALITLTAV

-375 TLAQQGLVKAIKGVT
+375 ALAQQGLVKAIKGVT

-403 AVAAFT
+403 AVAALT
-409 VTVFEMV
+409 VGIYELA
-416 TAESQAEKAT
+416 TAESEAEKRT
-426 KATNDAIEARKKA
+426 KAMNDAVDKQKKA
-439 IEDYRQKIQS
+439 METFHQHNQD
-449 LIGTATDESKS
+449 LINTATDETKS
-460 TYERLE
+460 TYQRIAAFEELKQTMPGLIDKYKDLE
-466 AYEALKVLMPDL
+466 AL
-478 VAKYKNL
+478 
-485 DEMTKALKEDGAKP
+485 TKAMKEEGARP
-499 RLIDDAELAKL
+499 AALDSADIDKMKQDAEKW
-510 KEDAERWKGYLDVL
+510 EGYLDAL
-524 QKARGS
+524 RKASGS
-530 ISDVGSWESVEES
+530 ISDWGSWESVGKS
-543 LRRRVDT
+543 LRDRIDT

-562 KEAYSALRSSGV
+562 KEAYSALQSSGA
-574 DITQTLKSEA
+574 DISQTLKGEA
-584 GELRDAFVLVE
+584 AELKDALVLVE
-595 SKVAA
+595 GKVAA
-600 AANVYEEASARMKA
+600 TANVYEEASARMKA
-614 AGLADKQKKEQEAFE
+614 ASLADTQRKEQEAFE
-629 ETYNSVEKTKKAI
+629 KTYNSAEKTQKAI
-642 DHYSKELDA
+642 GDYSKELDA
-651 LKGRMKGNAF
+651 LKAKMKGNAF

-699 KASRLESFIERL
+699 EASRLESFIERL
-711 RNRLLGIANDSYG
+711 RNRLKGIANDSYG
-724 KAFTDAEKKWK
+724 KAFADAEKAWK
-735 AARKLVSDMEKNK
+735 DARKLVSDMEKNK
-748 SSYTTDTYNKAK
+748 SSYTAEAYKE
-760 ADLADAKQKF
+760 AKQDLDDKKKAF

-777 SSKSVTSVKR
+777 STKTTTRST
-787 GSSPVESAEERQA
+787 SPVESAEERQA

-894 VPKVF
+894 VPKAF

-907 EQRGQVA
+907 TQRGQVA
-914 SVVGLYG
+914 SVIDLYG
-921 KRKDNQKAV
+921 KRKANQMAV

-971 KKKGKTGSEE
+971 KEKGKTGSEE
-981 ESASLEEVKRQRE
+981 ESASLEEVKRQRT
-994 EAIENLDT
+994 EAIESLDT
-1002 EFAMREED
+1002 EFAMRQED

-1019 SFSIEQLENM
+1019 SFSIEQLEKM

-1036 LDEMKNDAGASSF
+1036 LDEMTNDAGASSS
-1049 DLATLGAAI
+1049 DLAILGATI
-1058 KTLLSVLKDKKIQK
+1058 KALRDELKDKKIQK

-1106 GDSVGGVMGDIIKT
+1106 GDSIGGVMGDIIKT

-1141 STEGIKA
+1141 STEGMKA

-1208 IAKKKEYIETSYADE
+1208 IAKKKEYIKMSYADE
-1223 ARRNHKETIRML
+1223 ARKATAETIRML
-1235 EEEARAYR
+1235 EKEAQAYR
-1243 NLGKTRLNSGASAG
+1243 NLGKIRLNSGASAG

-1268 LMENSDLMRQFQA
+1268 LMEDSALMRQFQA
-1281 GLTAAGANYNDV
+1281 GLAAAGANYNDV
-1293 IYGRMEGLFNLTAE
+1293 IYGRMEGLFNLTSE
-1307 QLEKL
+1307 QLEEL
-1312 KATAPEVWARLDG
+1312 KITAPEVWARLDS

-1333 IIEIGERTEEIND
+1333 LIEIGEQSEEVKN

-1354 ISFDSMEEDFISNL
+1354 FSFDSMKENFISNL

-1376 DFANDVNEMFAN
+1376 DFANDVNKMFAN

-1404 KVYDDMA
+1404 KVFDDMA
-1411 DAIGKEDEQQRL
+1411 EAIGSDNEQLRIEQIKK
-1423 DALKAEVEAIRKAAA
+1423 DYEAMRAAA
-1438 EERDRIFEI
+1438 KEEVDKIMDI
-1447 TGYDKTSQQS
+1447 TGYGESSQQS

-1526 LRTISENTAV
+1526 LRTISENTAI
-1536 NKKMLPILESIE
+1536 NKKILPVLESIE
-1548 KRVRTSL
+1548 KKVKTGL

>member
-55 FDEMKKAAAD
+55 FDEMKKAATD
-65 AGAAFVREGGMIDD
+65 AGTAFVREGGMIDD
-79 ALTKTAAGVAGAF
+79 ALTKIAAGVAGAF

-104 VNVRGQFQQLEV
+104 VNVRGQFQQLEI

-283 FNKMG
+283 FNKTG
-288 QQSEGVINTA
+288 QQFEGVINTA

-328 ALITLAAV
+328 ALITLTAV

-426 KATNDAIEARKKA
+426 KATNDAIEAQKKA

-485 DEMTKALKEDGAKP
+485 DEMTKALKEDGATP

-735 AARKLVSDMEKNK
+735 DARKLVSDMEKNK
-748 SSYTTDTYNKAK
+748 SSYTAEAYKKAK
-760 ADLADAKQKF
+760 QDLDDNKKAF

-777 SSKSVTSVKR
+777 STKTTTRST
-787 GSSPVESAEERQA
+787 SPVESAEERQA

-862 RERDDMVA
+862 REQEDMVA

-894 VPKVF
+894 VPKAF

-921 KRKDNQKAV
+921 KRKANQMAV
-930 NTAEDTAA
+930 NTVEDTAA

-971 KKKGKTGSEE
+971 KEKGKTDSEE
-981 ESASLEEVKRQRE
+981 ESASLEEVKRQRA
-994 EAIENLDT
+994 EAIESLDT
-1002 EFAMREED
+1002 EFAMRKED

-1036 LDEMKNDAGASSF
+1036 LDEMKNDAGASSS

-1058 KTLLSVLKDKKIQK
+1058 KTLLSALKDKKIQK

-1165 ILQVVSAA
+1165 ILQVISATS
-1173 FQIATKI
+1173 QIATKI

-1208 IAKKKEYIETSYADE
+1208 IAKKKEYIKMSYADE
-1223 ARRNHKETIRML
+1223 ARKATAETISIL
-1235 EEEARAYR
+1235 ENKAQAYR
-1243 NLGKTRLNSGASAG
+1243 NLGKTRLNSGASVG

-1268 LMENSDLMRQFQA
+1268 LMEDSALIRQFQA
-1281 GLTAAGANYNDV
+1281 GLAAAGANYNDV
-1293 IYGRMEGLFNLTAE
+1293 IYGRMEGLFNLTSE

-1312 KATAPEVWARLDG
+1312 KTTAPEVWARLDG

-1333 IIEIGERTEEIND
+1333 IIEIGEQSEEVKN

-1354 ISFDSMEEDFISNL
+1354 ISFDSMKENFISNL

-1376 DFANDVNEMFAN
+1376 DFANDVNKMFAN

-1396 KNYKDKLQ
+1396 KKYKDKLQ
-1404 KVYDDMA
+1404 KVLDDMA
-1411 DAIGKEDEQQRL
+1411 DAIGSDNEQQRL
-1423 DALKAEVEAIRKAAA
+1423 EQIKKDYAAMSAAA
-1438 EERDRIFEI
+1438 KEEADKIMEI
-1447 TGYDKTSQQS
+1447 TGYGESSQQS

-1526 LRTISENTAV
+1526 LRTISENTAI
-1536 NKKMLPILESIE
+1536 NKKILPVLESIE
-1548 KRVRTSL
+1548 KKVKTGL

>member
-20 QEIDKLKSELK
+20 QEIDKLKSELR

-55 FDEMKKAAAD
+55 FSEMKKAAAD

-79 ALTKTAAGVAGAF
+79 ALTKIAAGVAGAF

-328 ALITLAAV
+328 ALITLTAI
-336 QRMNMT
+336 QRVNME

-347 VLAKQKAAAEGIALS
+347 ALKKQSAAAQGIALS

-390 AALASNPYTLAAL
+390 AALASNPYTMAAL
-403 AVAAFT
+403 AVAALT
-409 VTVFEMV
+409 VAVFEMV
-416 TAESQAEKAT
+416 TAESRAEKVT
-426 KATNDAIEARKKA
+426 KATNDAIEAQKKA

-449 LIGTATDESKS
+449 LIGTATDETKS

-466 AYEALKVLMPDL
+466 AYEALKKSMPDL
-478 VAKYKNL
+478 VAKYKDL

-510 KEDAERWKGYLDVL
+510 EADAERWKGYLDAL
-524 QKARGS
+524 RKASGS
-530 ISDVGSWESVEES
+530 ISDWGSWESVGKS
-543 LRRRVDT
+543 LRDRIDT

-562 KEAYSALRSSGV
+562 KEAYSALQSSGA
-574 DITQTLKSEA
+574 DISQTLKGEA
-584 GELRDAFVLVE
+584 AELKDALVLVE
-595 SKVAA
+595 GKVAA
-600 AANVYEEASARMKA
+600 TANVYEEASARMKA
-614 AGLADKQKKEQEAFE
+614 ASLADTQRKEQEAFE
-629 ETYNSVEKTKKAI
+629 KTYNSAEKTQKAI
-642 DHYSKELDA
+642 GDYSKELDA
-651 LKGRMKGNAF
+651 LKAKMKGNAF

-699 KASRLESFIERL
+699 EASRLESFIERL
-711 RNRLLGIANDSYG
+711 RNRLKGIANDSYG
-724 KAFTDAEKKWK
+724 KAFADAEKAWK
-735 AARKLVSDMEKNK
+735 DARKLVSDMEKNK
-748 SSYTTDTYNKAK
+748 SSYTAKAYKKAK
-760 ADLADAKQKF
+760 QDLDDKANKF
-770 EALGGDT
+770 RSLGGDT
-777 SSKSVTSVKR
+777 STKTTTRST
-787 GSSPVESAEERQA
+787 SPVESAEERQA

-862 RERDDMVA
+862 REQEDMVA

-894 VPKVF
+894 VPKAF

-981 ESASLEEVKRQRE
+981 ESASLEEVKRQRA
-994 EAIENLDT
+994 EAIESLDT
-1002 EFAMREED
+1002 EFAMRKED

-1036 LDEMKNDAGASSF
+1036 LDEMKNDAGASSS
-1049 DLATLGAAI
+1049 DLATLGATI
-1058 KTLLSVLKDKKIQK
+1058 KTLLSALKDKKIQK

-1208 IAKKKEYIETSYADE
+1208 IAKKKEYIKMSYADE
-1223 ARRNHKETIRML
+1223 ARKATAETISIL
-1235 EEEARAYR
+1235 EKKAQAYR
-1243 NLGKTRLNSGASAG
+1243 NLGKTRLNSGASVG

-1268 LMENSDLMRQFQA
+1268 LMEDSALMRQFQA
-1281 GLTAAGANYNDV
+1281 GLAAAGANYNDV
-1293 IYGRMEGLFNLTAE
+1293 IYGRMEGLFNLTSE

-1312 KATAPEVWARLDG
+1312 KTTAPEVWARLDS

-1333 IIEIGERTEEIND
+1333 IIKIGEQSEEVKN
-1346 SLKESLTG
+1346 SLKESLAG
-1354 ISFDSMEEDFISNL
+1354 ISFDSMKENFISNL

-1376 DFANDVNEMFAN
+1376 DFANDVNKMFAN

-1404 KVYDDMA
+1404 KVFDDMA
-1411 DAIGKEDEQQRL
+1411 EAIGSDNEQQRIEQIKK
-1423 DALKAEVEAIRKAAA
+1423 DYAAMSAAA
-1438 EERDRIFEI
+1438 KEEADKIMEI
-1447 TGYDKTSQQS
+1447 TGYGESSQQN

-1504 IVRDSY
+1504 IVRDTY
-1510 NIHNDAR
+1510 NIHSDAR

>member
-9 EADYVEVLRLR
+9 EADYEEVLRLR

-40 KFSEVNDKLRQTTTR
+40 KFSEVNDKLQQTTTR
-55 FDEMKKAAAD
+55 FSEMKKAAAD
-65 AGAAFVREGGMIDD
+65 AGATFVTEGGMIDD
-79 ALTKTAAGVAGAF
+79 ALTKIAAGVAGAF

-104 VNVRGQFQQLEV
+104 VNIRGQFQQLEI
-116 AFKTMLGSGEK
+116 AFKTMLGSEEK
-127 ASKLMN
+127 ANKLMN

-144 DLQSVAQGAKQLL
+144 DLQGVAQGAKQLL
-157 AYGTAAEDV
+157 AYGTASEEV
-166 NDTLIK
+166 NDELIK

-190 YGTTVTQGRMFTQ
+190 YGTTVSQGRMFTQ

-246 AIDGMAAEGGK
+246 AIDGMAAEGGR
-257 FGGLMEAQSKTI
+257 FGGLMKAQSKTI
-269 TGQISNIEDAVAMM
+269 TGQISNIEDAIDMM

-328 ALITLAAV
+328 ALITLTAI
-336 QRMNMT
+336 QRVNMT

-347 VLAKQKAAAEGIALS
+347 VLAKQAAAAEGIALS

-390 AALASNPYTLAAL
+390 AALASNPYTMAAL
-403 AVAAFT
+403 AVAALT
-409 VTVFEMV
+409 VAVFEMV
-416 TAESQAEKAT
+416 TAESRAEKVT
-426 KATNDAIEARKKA
+426 KATNDAIEAQKKA

-449 LIGTATDESKS
+449 LIGTATDETKS

-466 AYEALKVLMPDL
+466 AYEALKKSMPDL
-478 VAKYKNL
+478 VAKYKDL

-510 KEDAERWKGYLDVL
+510 EADAERWKGYLDAL
-524 QKARGS
+524 RKASGS
-530 ISDVGSWESVEES
+530 ISDWGSWESVGKS
-543 LRRRVDT
+543 LRDRIDT

-562 KEAYSALRSSGV
+562 KEAYSALQSSGA
-574 DITQTLKSEA
+574 DISQTLKGEA
-584 GELRDAFVLVE
+584 AELKDALVLVE
-595 SKVAA
+595 GKVAA
-600 AANVYEEASARMKA
+600 TANVYEEAFARMKA
-614 AGLADKQKKEQEAFE
+614 ASLADTQRKEQEAFE
-629 ETYNSVEKTKKAI
+629 KTYNSAEKTQKAI
-642 DHYSKELDA
+642 GDYSKELDA
-651 LKGRMKGNAF
+651 LKAKMKGNAF

-699 KASRLESFIERL
+699 EASRLESFIERL
-711 RNRLLGIANDSYG
+711 RNRLKGIANDSYG
-724 KAFTDAEKKWK
+724 KAFADAEKAWK
-735 AARKLVSDMEKNK
+735 DARKLVSDMEKNK
-748 SSYTTDTYNKAK
+748 SSYTAEAYKN
-760 ADLADAKQKF
+760 AKQDLDDNKKAF

-777 SSKSVTSVKR
+777 STKTTTRST
-787 GSSPVESAEERQA
+787 SPVESAEERQA

-879 WDARENEEKEKHKKY
+879 WDARENEKKEKHKKY
-894 VPKVF
+894 VPKAF

-914 SVVGLYG
+914 SVVDLYG
-921 KRKDNQKAV
+921 KRKANQMAV

-945 YKGYAEKRKD
+945 YKGYTEKRKD

-960 LQAEADIRAKY
+960 LQTEADIRAKY
-971 KKKGKTGSEE
+971 KEKGKTGSEE
-981 ESASLEEVKRQRE
+981 ESASLEEVKRQRA
-994 EAIENLDT
+994 EAVESLDT

-1010 FEIWANTVA
+1010 FEIWANTIA
-1019 SFSIEQLENM
+1019 SFSIEQLEKM
-1029 LAEAEKK
+1029 LAEAEEK
-1036 LDEMKNDAGASSF
+1036 LAESSQAGASSS
-1049 DLATLGAAI
+1049 DLATLVATI
-1058 KTLLSVLKDKKIQK
+1058 KALRAELKDKKIQK
-1072 AREEAD
+1072 AREAAD

-1165 ILQVVSAA
+1165 ILQVISAT

-1198 EALSEVWDDV
+1198 EALSEVWDDI
-1208 IAKKKEYIETSYADE
+1208 IAKKKKYIKMSYA
-1223 ARRNHKETIRML
+1223 
-1235 EEEARAYR
+1235 EEARKETAETISMLEKEAQAYR

-1268 LMENSDLMRQFQA
+1268 LMKDSALMSQFQA
-1281 GLTAAGANYNDV
+1281 GLAAAGANYNDV
-1293 IYGRMEGLFNLTAE
+1293 IYGRMEGLFNLTSE

-1312 KATAPEVWARLDG
+1312 KTTAPEVWARLDS

-1333 IIEIGERTEEIND
+1333 IIEIGEQSEEIKE

-1354 ISFDSMEEDFISNL
+1354 ISFDSMKEDFISNL

-1376 DFANDVNEMFAN
+1376 DFANDVNKMFAN

-1396 KNYKDKLQ
+1396 KKYKDKLQ
-1404 KVYDDMA
+1404 KVLDDMA
-1411 DAIGKEDEQQRL
+1411 DAIGSDNEQQRFEQIKK
-1423 DALKAEVEAIRKAAA
+1423 DYAEMRAAA
-1438 EERDRIFEI
+1438 KEEADKIMDI
-1447 TGYDKTSQQS
+1447 TGYGESSQQS

-1499 SGMLS
+1499 SGMLA
-1504 IVRDSY
+1504 IVRDAY

>member
-9 EADYVEVLRLR
+9 EADYEEVLRLR

-40 KFSEVNDKLRQTTTR
+40 KFSEVNDKLQQTTTR
-55 FDEMKKAAAD
+55 FSEMKKAAAD
-65 AGAAFVREGGMIDD
+65 AGATFVTEGGMIDD
-79 ALTKTAAGVAGAF
+79 ALTKIAAGVAGAF

-104 VNVRGQFQQLEV
+104 VNVRGQFQQLEI
-116 AFKTMLGSGEK
+116 AFRTMLGSEEK
-127 ASKLMN
+127 ANKLMN

-144 DLQSVAQGAKQLL
+144 DLQGVAQGAKQLL
-157 AYGTAAEDV
+157 AYGTASEEV
-166 NDTLIK
+166 NDELIK

-190 YGTTVTQGRMFTQ
+190 YGTTVSQGRMFTQ

-223 GVAEQ
+223 GVTEQ

-246 AIDGMAAEGGK
+246 AIDGMAAEGGR
-257 FGGLMEAQSKTI
+257 FGGLMEAQSKAI
-269 TGQISNIEDAVAMM
+269 TGQISNIEDAIDMM
-283 FNKMG
+283 FNEMG

-328 ALITLAAV
+328 ALITLTAI
-336 QRMNMT
+336 QRVNMA

-347 VLAKQKAAAEGIALS
+347 ALEKQLAAAQGIALS

-375 TLAQQGLVKAIKGVT
+375 ALAQQGLVKAIKGVT

-403 AVAAFT
+403 AVAALT
-409 VTVFEMV
+409 VGIYELA
-416 TAESQAEKAT
+416 TAESEAEKRT
-426 KATNDAIEARKKA
+426 KAMNDAVDKQKKA
-439 IEDYRQKIQS
+439 IESFHQHNQD
-449 LIGTATDESKS
+449 LINTATDETKS
-460 TYERLE
+460 TYQRIAAFEELKQTMPGLIDKYKDLEALTKAMKEEGARPVALDSADIDKMKQDAEKWEGYLEDVQKLQDLFRGVNNRPLSWSDIGDFAEESGMSETDAKAFVERLE
-466 AYEALKVLMPDL
+466 TIRQE
-478 VAKYKNL
+478 
-485 DEMTKALKEDGAKP
+485 
-499 RLIDDAELAKL
+499 LIDSGEDITHWYNTQSSELAKSYAL
-510 KEDAERWKGYLDVL
+510 VAGKADAM
-524 QKARGS
+524 
-530 ISDVGSWESVEES
+530 
-543 LRRRVDT
+543 
-550 TPEEAEAIVAKL
+550 AK
-562 KEAYSALRSSGV
+562 
-574 DITQTLKSEA
+574 
-584 GELRDAFVLVE
+584 
-595 SKVAA
+595 
-600 AANVYEEASARMKA
+600 VYEEAADRMNQAKIE
-614 AGLADKQKKEQEAFE
+614 DESKKFDA
-629 ETYNSVEKTKKAI
+629 TYDSVEKTKNAI
-642 DHYSKELDA
+642 AHYTEEIDK
-651 LKGRMKGNAF
+651 LKQRTKGNAF
-661 TVITDIVT
+661 TVISEIIT
-669 KEKPQNWF
+669 KEKPQHWYA
-677 QALKG
+677 ALKD
-682 RMNEITNANPLT
+682 RMKEITNANPLT
-694 ISVQL
+694 IAAQVEVTG
-699 KASRLESFIERL
+699 LEKLLDRL
-711 RNRLLGIANDSYG
+711 RNRLKRLTDENLG
-724 KAFTDAEKKWK
+724 KAYKNAKTEWEKAK
-735 AARKLVSDMEKNK
+735 KLVEDMNKNR
-748 SSYTTDTYNKAK
+748 SNYSESAYTEAVKDRDDKANK
-760 ADLADAKQKF
+760 F
-770 EALGGDT
+770 RSLGGDT
-777 SSKSVTSVKR
+777 STKTTTRST
-787 GSSPVESAEERQA
+787 SPVESAEERQA

-815 NAQDL
+815 NALDL

-825 DLQYETDL
+825 DLQYEVDL

-862 RERDDMVA
+862 REQEDMVA

-879 WDARENEEKEKHKKY
+879 WDARENEEKEKNKKY
-894 VPKVF
+894 VPKAF
-899 DWDKNATD
+899 DWDKNATAT
-907 EQRGQVA
+907 QRGQVA
-914 SVVGLYG
+914 SVIGLYG
-921 KRKDNQKAV
+921 KRKANQKAV
-930 NTAEDTAA
+930 NTAEDAEA

-945 YKGYAEKRKD
+945 YKGYTEKRKD

-971 KKKGKTGSEE
+971 KEKGKTDSEE
-981 ESASLEEVKRQRE
+981 ESASLEEVKRQRT
-994 EAIENLDT
+994 EAIESLDT
-1002 EFAMREED
+1002 EFAMRQED

-1019 SFSIEQLENM
+1019 SFSIEQLEKM
-1029 LAEAEKK
+1029 LAEAEEK
-1036 LDEMKNDAGASSF
+1036 LAEMEKEAGASSS
-1049 DLATLGAAI
+1049 DLAILGATI
-1058 KTLLSVLKDKKIQK
+1058 KALRAALKDKKIQK

-1155 AIEAVEKASI
+1155 AIEAVEKSSI

-1198 EALSEVWDDV
+1198 EALSEVWDDI
-1208 IAKKKEYIETSYADE
+1208 IAKKKEYIKMSYA
-1223 ARRNHKETIRML
+1223 
-1235 EEEARAYR
+1235 EEARKETAETISLLEKEAQAYR

-1268 LMENSDLMRQFQA
+1268 LMKDSALMSQFQA
-1281 GLTAAGANYNDV
+1281 GLAAAGANYNDV
-1293 IYGRMEGLFNLTAE
+1293 IYGRMEGLFNLTSE

-1312 KATAPEVWARLDG
+1312 KTTAPEVWARLDS

-1333 IIEIGERTEEIND
+1333 IIEIGEQSEEIKE

-1354 ISFDSMEEDFISNL
+1354 FSFDSMKEDFIGNL
-1368 MDMDYSAK
+1368 MDMDYSAT
-1376 DFANDVNEMFAN
+1376 DFANDVNKKFAN

-1396 KNYKDKLQ
+1396 KHYKDKLQ

-1411 DAIGKEDEQQRL
+1411 DAIGSDNEQQRFEQIKK
-1423 DALKAEVEAIRKAAA
+1423 DYEAMRAAA
-1438 EERDRIFEI
+1438 KEEADKIMDI
-1447 TGYDKTSQQS
+1447 TGYRESSQQS
-1457 GDSGGFEAMSQDT
+1457 GDSGGYEAMSQDT

-1499 SGMLS
+1499 SGMLA
-1504 IVRDSY
+1504 IVRDTY
-1510 NIHNDAR
+1510 NIHIDAR
-1517 TILAESLLE
+1517 AILAEGLLE

-1536 NKKMLPILESIE
+1536 SKKMLPILESIE

>member
-65 AGAAFVREGGMIDD
+65 AGTAFVREGGMIDD
-79 ALTKTAAGVAGAF
+79 ALTKIAAGVAGAF

-104 VNVRGQFQQLEV
+104 VNVRGQFQQLEI

-127 ASKLMN
+127 ASNLMN

-328 ALITLAAV
+328 ALITLTAV

-390 AALASNPYTLAAL
+390 AALASNPYTMAAL
-403 AVAAFT
+403 AVAALT
-409 VTVFEMV
+409 VAVFEMV
-416 TAESQAEKAT
+416 TAESRAEKVT
-426 KATNDAIEARKKA
+426 KATNDAIEAQKKA

-449 LIGTATDESKS
+449 LIGTATDETKS

-466 AYEALKVLMPDL
+466 AYEALKKSMPDL
-478 VAKYKNL
+478 VAKYKDL

-510 KEDAERWKGYLDVL
+510 EADAERWKGYLDAL
-524 QKARGS
+524 RKASGS
-530 ISDVGSWESVEES
+530 ISDWGSWESVGKS
-543 LRRRVDT
+543 LRDRIDT

-562 KEAYSALRSSGV
+562 KEAYSALQSSGA
-574 DITQTLKSEA
+574 DISQTLKGEA
-584 GELRDAFVLVE
+584 AELKDALVLVE
-595 SKVAA
+595 GKVAA
-600 AANVYEEASARMKA
+600 TANVYEEASARMKA
-614 AGLADKQKKEQEAFE
+614 ASLADTQRKEQEAFE
-629 ETYNSVEKTKKAI
+629 KTYNSAEKTQKAI
-642 DHYSKELDA
+642 GDYSKELDA
-651 LKGRMKGNAF
+651 LKAKMKGNAF

-699 KASRLESFIERL
+699 EASRLESFIERL
-711 RNRLLGIANDSYG
+711 RNRLKGIANDNYG
-724 KAFTDAEKKWK
+724 KAFADAEKAWK
-735 AARKLVSDMEKNK
+735 DARKLVSDMEKNK
-748 SSYTTDTYNKAK
+748 SSYTAEAYRE
-760 ADLADAKQKF
+760 AKQDLDDKANKF
-770 EALGGDT
+770 RSLGGDT
-777 SSKSVTSVKR
+777 STKTTTRS
-787 GSSPVESAEERQA
+787 SSPVESAEERQA

-879 WDARENEEKEKHKKY
+879 WDARENEEKERHKKY
-894 VPKVF
+894 VPKAF

-907 EQRGQVA
+907 TQRGQVA
-914 SVVGLYG
+914 SVIDLYG
-921 KRKDNQKAV
+921 KRKANQMAV

-960 LQAEADIRAKY
+960 LQAEADIQAKY
-971 KKKGKTGSEE
+971 KEKGKTGSEE
-981 ESASLEEVKRQRE
+981 ESASLEEVKRQRA
-994 EAIENLDT
+994 EAIESLDT
-1002 EFAMREED
+1002 EFAMRQED

-1019 SFSIEQLENM
+1019 SFSIEQLEKM

-1036 LDEMKNDAGASSF
+1036 LDEMKNDAGASSS
-1049 DLATLGAAI
+1049 DLAKAGAAI
-1058 KTLLSVLKDKKIQK
+1058 KTLRSALKDKKIQK

-1093 EALDSA
+1093 EALDNA

-1165 ILQVVSAA
+1165 ILRVVSAA

-1208 IAKKKEYIETSYADE
+1208 IAKKKEYIKMSYADE
-1223 ARRNHKETIRML
+1223 ARKATAETIRML
-1235 EEEARAYR
+1235 EKEAQAYR
-1243 NLGKTRLNSGASAG
+1243 NLGKTRLNSGASVG

-1268 LMENSDLMRQFQA
+1268 LMEDSALMRQFQA
-1281 GLTAAGANYNDV
+1281 GLAAAGANYNDV
-1293 IYGRMEGLFNLTAE
+1293 IYGRMEGLFNLTSE

-1312 KATAPEVWARLDG
+1312 KTTAPEVWARLDS

-1333 IIEIGERTEEIND
+1333 LIEIGEQSEEVKN

-1354 ISFDSMEEDFISNL
+1354 ISFDSMKENFISNL

-1376 DFANDVNEMFAN
+1376 DFANDVNKMFAN

-1404 KVYDDMA
+1404 KVFDDMA
-1411 DAIGKEDEQQRL
+1411 EAIGNDNEQQRIEQIKK
-1423 DALKAEVEAIRKAAA
+1423 DYEAMRAAA
-1438 EERDRIFEI
+1438 KEEVDKIMDI
-1447 TGYDKTSQQS
+1447 TGYGESSQQS

-1526 LRTISENTAV
+1526 LRTISENTAI
-1536 NKKMLPILESIE
+1536 NKKILPVLESIE
-1548 KRVRTSL
+1548 KKVKTGL

>member
-9 EADYVEVLRLR
+9 EADYEEVLRLR

-55 FDEMKKAAAD
+55 FSEMKKAAAD

-79 ALTKTAAGVAGAF
+79 ALTKIAAGVAGAF

-328 ALITLAAV
+328 ALITLTAI
-336 QRMNMT
+336 QRVNMA

-347 VLAKQKAAAEGIALS
+347 VHKKQLAAAQGIALS

-375 TLAQQGLVKAIKGVT
+375 ALAQQGLVKAIKGVT

-403 AVAAFT
+403 AVAALT
-409 VTVFEMV
+409 VGIYELA
-416 TAESQAEKAT
+416 TAESEAEKRT
-426 KATNDAIEARKKA
+426 KAMNDAVDKQKKA
-439 IEDYRQKIQS
+439 METFHQHNQD
-449 LIGTATDESKS
+449 LINTATDETKS
-460 TYERLE
+460 TYQRIAAFEELKQTMPGLIDKYKDLE
-466 AYEALKVLMPDL
+466 AL
-478 VAKYKNL
+478 
-485 DEMTKALKEDGAKP
+485 TKAMKEEGARP
-499 RLIDDAELAKL
+499 AALDSADIDKMKQDAEKW
-510 KEDAERWKGYLDVL
+510 EGYLDAL
-524 QKARGS
+524 RKASGS
-530 ISDVGSWESVEES
+530 ISDWGSWESVGKS
-543 LRRRVDT
+543 LRDRIDT

-562 KEAYSALRSSGV
+562 KEAYSALQSSGA
-574 DITQTLKSEA
+574 DISQTLKGEA
-584 GELRDAFVLVE
+584 AELKDALVLVE
-595 SKVAA
+595 GKVAA
-600 AANVYEEASARMKA
+600 TANVYEEAFARMKA
-614 AGLADKQKKEQEAFE
+614 ASLADTQRKEQEAFE
-629 ETYNSVEKTKKAI
+629 KTYNSTEKTQKAI
-642 DHYSKELDA
+642 GDYSKELDA
-651 LKGRMKGNAF
+651 LKAKMKGNAF

-699 KASRLESFIERL
+699 EASRLESFIERL
-711 RNRLLGIANDSYG
+711 RNRLKGIANDSYG
-724 KAFTDAEKKWK
+724 KAFADAEKAWK
-735 AARKLVSDMEKNK
+735 DARKLVSDMEKNK
-748 SSYTTDTYNKAK
+748 SSYTAEDYKKAVEDRDDKANK
-760 ADLADAKQKF
+760 F
-770 EALGGDT
+770 RSLGGDT
-777 SSKSVTSVKR
+777 STKTTTRS
-787 GSSPVESAEERQA
+787 SSPVESAEERQA

-862 RERDDMVA
+862 REQEDMVA

-894 VPKVF
+894 VPKAF

-914 SVVGLYG
+914 SVIDLYG
-921 KRKDNQKAV
+921 KRKTNQMAV

-971 KKKGKTGSEE
+971 KEKGKTGSEE
-981 ESASLEEVKRQRE
+981 ESASLEEVKRQRA
-994 EAIENLDT
+994 EAIESLDT

-1036 LDEMKNDAGASSF
+1036 LDEMKNDAGASSS

-1058 KTLLSVLKDKKIQK
+1058 KTLLSALKDKKIQK

-1208 IAKKKEYIETSYADE
+1208 IAKKKEYIKMSYAEE
-1223 ARRNHKETIRML
+1223 ARKATAETIRML
-1235 EEEARAYR
+1235 EKEAQAYR
-1243 NLGKTRLNSGASAG
+1243 NLGKIRLNSGASAG

-1268 LMENSDLMRQFQA
+1268 LMEDSALMRQFQA
-1281 GLTAAGANYNDV
+1281 GLAAAGANYNDV
-1293 IYGRMEGLFNLTAE
+1293 IYGRMEGLFNLTSE

-1312 KATAPEVWARLDG
+1312 KTTAPEVWARLDS

-1333 IIEIGERTEEIND
+1333 IIEIGEQSEEVKN

-1354 ISFDSMEEDFISNL
+1354 FSFDSMKENFISNL

-1376 DFANDVNEMFAN
+1376 DFANDVNKMFAN

-1404 KVYDDMA
+1404 KVFDDMA
-1411 DAIGKEDEQQRL
+1411 EAIGSDNEQLRL
-1423 DALKAEVEAIRKAAA
+1423 EQIKKDYEAMRAAA
-1438 EERDRIFEI
+1438 KEEVDKIMEI
-1447 TGYDKTSQQS
+1447 TGYGESSQQN

-1499 SGMLS
+1499 SGMLA
-1504 IVRDSY
+1504 IVRDTY
-1510 NIHNDAR
+1510 NIHSDAR
-1517 TILAESLLE
+1517 TILAEGLLE

>member
-9 EADYVEVLRLR
+9 EADYEEVLRLR

-55 FDEMKKAAAD
+55 FSEMKKAAAD

-79 ALTKTAAGVAGAF
+79 ALTKIAAGVAGAF

-328 ALITLAAV
+328 ALITLTAI

-375 TLAQQGLVKAIKGVT
+375 ALAQQGLVKAIKGVT

-403 AVAAFT
+403 AVAALT
-409 VTVFEMV
+409 VGIYELA
-416 TAESQAEKAT
+416 TAESEAEKRT
-426 KATNDAIEARKKA
+426 KAMNDAVDKQKKA
-439 IEDYRQKIQS
+439 METFHQHNQD
-449 LIGTATDESKS
+449 LINTATDETKS
-460 TYERLE
+460 TYQRIAAFEELKQTMPGLIDKYKDLE
-466 AYEALKVLMPDL
+466 AL
-478 VAKYKNL
+478 
-485 DEMTKALKEDGAKP
+485 TKAMKEEGARP
-499 RLIDDAELAKL
+499 AALDSADIDKMKQDAEKW
-510 KEDAERWKGYLDVL
+510 EGYLDAL
-524 QKARGS
+524 RKASGS
-530 ISDVGSWESVEES
+530 ISDWGSWESVGKS
-543 LRRRVDT
+543 LRDRIDT

-562 KEAYSALRSSGV
+562 KEAYSALQSSGA
-574 DITQTLKSEA
+574 DISQTLKGEA
-584 GELRDAFVLVE
+584 AELKDALVLVE
-595 SKVAA
+595 GKVAA
-600 AANVYEEASARMKA
+600 TANVYEEAFARMKA
-614 AGLADKQKKEQEAFE
+614 ASLADTQRKEQEAFE
-629 ETYNSVEKTKKAI
+629 KTYNSAEKTQKAI
-642 DHYSKELDA
+642 GDYSNELDA
-651 LKGRMKGNAF
+651 LKAKMKGNAF

-699 KASRLESFIERL
+699 EASRLESFIERL
-711 RNRLLGIANDSYG
+711 RNRLKDIANDSYG
-724 KAFTDAEKKWK
+724 KAFADAEKAWK
-735 AARKLVSDMEKNK
+735 DARKLVSDMEKNK
-748 SSYTTDTYNKAK
+748 SSYTAEAYKEAVEDRDDKANK
-760 ADLADAKQKF
+760 F
-770 EALGGDT
+770 RSLGGDT
-777 SSKSVTSVKR
+777 STKTTTRS
-787 GSSPVESAEERQA
+787 SSPVESAEERQA

-862 RERDDMVA
+862 REQEDMVA

-894 VPKVF
+894 VPKAF

-930 NTAEDTAA
+930 DTAEDTAA

-945 YKGYAEKRKD
+945 YKGYTEKRKD

-981 ESASLEEVKRQRE
+981 ESASLEEVKRQRA
-994 EAIENLDT
+994 EAIESLDT
-1002 EFAMREED
+1002 EFAMRKED

-1036 LDEMKNDAGASSF
+1036 LDEMKNDAGASSS

-1058 KTLLSVLKDKKIQK
+1058 KTLLSALKDKKIQK

-1165 ILQVVSAA
+1165 ILQVISAA

-1208 IAKKKEYIETSYADE
+1208 IAKKKEYIKMSYADE
-1223 ARRNHKETIRML
+1223 ARKATAETISML
-1235 EEEARAYR
+1235 EKEAQAYR
-1243 NLGKTRLNSGASAG
+1243 NLGKIRLNSGASAG

-1268 LMENSDLMRQFQA
+1268 LMEDSALMRQFQA
-1281 GLTAAGANYNDV
+1281 GLAAAGANYNDV
-1293 IYGRMEGLFNLTAE
+1293 IYGRMEGLFNLTSE

-1312 KATAPEVWARLDG
+1312 KTTAPEVWARLDS

-1333 IIEIGERTEEIND
+1333 LIEIGEQSEEVKN

-1354 ISFDSMEEDFISNL
+1354 FSFDSMKEDFISNL

-1376 DFANDVNEMFAN
+1376 DFANDVNKMFAN

-1404 KVYDDMA
+1404 KVFDDMA
-1411 DAIGKEDEQQRL
+1411 EAIGSDNEQQRIEQIKK
-1423 DALKAEVEAIRKAAA
+1423 DYEAMRAAA
-1438 EERDRIFEI
+1438 KEEVDKIMEI
-1447 TGYDKTSQQS
+1447 TGYGESSQQN

>member
-20 QEIDKLKSELK
+20 QEIDKLKSELR

-55 FDEMKKAAAD
+55 FSEMKKAAAD
-65 AGAAFVREGGMIDD
+65 AGTAFVREGGMIDD
-79 ALTKTAAGVAGAF
+79 ALTKIAAGVAGAF

-133 QLVRTAATTPF
+133 QLVRTASTTPF

-214 MAEEIAKVM
+214 MEEEIAKVM

-328 ALITLAAV
+328 ALITLTAI
-336 QRMNMT
+336 QRVNMA

-347 VLAKQKAAAEGIALS
+347 ALEKQLAAAQGIALS

-375 TLAQQGLVKAIKGVT
+375 ALAQQGLVKAIKGVT

-403 AVAAFT
+403 AVAALT
-409 VTVFEMV
+409 VGIYELA
-416 TAESQAEKAT
+416 TAESEAEKRT
-426 KATNDAIEARKKA
+426 KAMNDAVDKQKKA
-439 IEDYRQKIQS
+439 METFHQHNQD
-449 LIGTATDESKS
+449 LINTATDETKS
-460 TYERLE
+460 TYQRIAAFEELKQTMPGLIDKYKDLEALTKAMKEEGVRPAALDSADIDKMKQDAEKWEGYLEDLQKMRDFLGGVDAGVIDWGPLEQKAKNFGLSESEANAFIERLKGIRE
-466 AYEALKVLMPDL
+466 E
-478 VAKYKNL
+478 
-485 DEMTKALKEDGAKP
+485 
-499 RLIDDAELAKL
+499 LIA
-510 KEDAERWKGYLDVL
+510 
-524 QKARGS
+524 
-530 ISDVGSWESVEES
+530 
-543 LRRRVDT
+543 
-550 TPEEAEAIVAKL
+550 
-562 KEAYSALRSSGV
+562 SGV
-574 DITQTLKSEA
+574 DIEHWYKTEA
-584 GELRDAFVLVE
+584 GELSGSFSLVAGKADAMA
-595 SKVAA
+595 K
-600 AANVYEEASARMKA
+600 VYEEAVDRMNQAKIE
-614 AGLADKQKKEQEAFE
+614 DESKKFDA
-629 ETYNSVEKTKKAI
+629 TYDSVEKTKNAI
-642 DHYSKELDA
+642 SYYTKEVEK
-651 LKGRMKGNAF
+651 LKRQTSGNAF
-661 TVITDIVT
+661 SIITEIVT
-669 KEKPQNWF
+669 KEKPQHWYA
-677 QALKG
+677 ALKD
-682 RMNEITNANPLT
+682 RMSEITNANPLT
-694 ISVQL
+694 IMAQVEVTGL
-699 KASRLESFIERL
+699 ERLLDRL
-711 RNRLLGIANDSYG
+711 RNRLKGLTEENLGTAYQ
-724 KAFTDAEKKWK
+724 KAKTEWEKAK
-735 AARKLVSDMEKNK
+735 KLVEYMGSHKSQYSESAYTKAVEDRDDKANK
-748 SSYTTDTYNKAK
+748 FRS
-760 ADLADAKQKF
+760 
-770 EALGGDT
+770 LGGDT
-777 SSKSVTSVKR
+777 STKTTTRS
-787 GSSPVESAEERQA
+787 SSPVESAEERQA

-894 VPKVF
+894 VPKAF

-914 SVVGLYG
+914 SVIDLYG
-921 KRKDNQKAV
+921 KRKTNQMAV

-971 KKKGKTGSEE
+971 KEKGKTGSEE
-981 ESASLEEVKRQRE
+981 ESASLEEVKRQRA
-994 EAIENLDT
+994 EAIESLDT
-1002 EFAMREED
+1002 EFAMRQED

-1019 SFSIEQLENM
+1019 SFSIEQLKNM

-1036 LDEMKNDAGASSF
+1036 LDEMKNDAGASSS
-1049 DLATLGAAI
+1049 DLAKTGAMI
-1058 KTLLSVLKDKKIQK
+1058 KTLRSALKDKKIHK
-1072 AREEAD
+1072 SREEAD

-1208 IAKKKEYIETSYADE
+1208 IAKKKEYIKMSYADE
-1223 ARRNHKETIRML
+1223 ARKATAETISML
-1235 EEEARAYR
+1235 EKEAQAYR
-1243 NLGKTRLNSGASAG
+1243 NLGKIRLNSGASAG

-1268 LMENSDLMRQFQA
+1268 LMEDSALMRQFQA
-1281 GLTAAGANYNDV
+1281 GLAAAGANYNDV
-1293 IYGRMEGLFNLTAE
+1293 IYGRMEGLFNLTSE

-1312 KATAPEVWARLDG
+1312 KTTAPEVWARLDS

-1333 IIEIGERTEEIND
+1333 LIEIGEQSEEVKN

-1354 ISFDSMEEDFISNL
+1354 FSFDSMKENFISNL

-1376 DFANDVNEMFAN
+1376 DFANDVNKMFAN

-1404 KVYDDMA
+1404 KVFDDMA
-1411 DAIGKEDEQQRL
+1411 EAIGSDNEQLRIEQIKK
-1423 DALKAEVEAIRKAAA
+1423 DYEAMRAAA
-1438 EERDRIFEI
+1438 KEEVDKIMDI
-1447 TGYDKTSQQS
+1447 TGYGESSQQS

-1526 LRTISENTAV
+1526 LRTISENTAI
-1536 NKKMLPILESIE
+1536 NKKILPVLESIE
-1548 KRVRTSL
+1548 KKVKTGL

>member
-20 QEIDKLKSELK
+20 QEIDKLKSELR

-65 AGAAFVREGGMIDD
+65 AGTAFVREGGMIDD
-79 ALTKTAAGVAGAF
+79 ALTKIAAGVAGAF

-104 VNVRGQFQQLEV
+104 VNVRGQFQQLEI

-328 ALITLAAV
+328 ALITLTAI
-336 QRMNMT
+336 QRVNMA

-375 TLAQQGLVKAIKGVT
+375 ELAQQGLVKAIKGVT

-403 AVAAFT
+403 AVAALT
-409 VTVFEMV
+409 VGIYELA
-416 TAESQAEKAT
+416 TAESEAEKRT
-426 KATNDAIEARKKA
+426 KAMNDAVDKQKKA
-439 IEDYRQKIQS
+439 METFHQHNQD
-449 LIGTATDESKS
+449 LINTATDETKS
-460 TYERLE
+460 TYQRIAAFEELKQTMPGLIDKYKDLE
-466 AYEALKVLMPDL
+466 AL
-478 VAKYKNL
+478 
-485 DEMTKALKEDGAKP
+485 TKAMKEEGARP
-499 RLIDDAELAKL
+499 AALDSADIDKMKQDAEKW
-510 KEDAERWKGYLDVL
+510 EGYLDAL
-524 QKARGS
+524 RKASGS
-530 ISDVGSWESVEES
+530 ISDWGSWESVGKS
-543 LRRRVDT
+543 LRDRIDT

-562 KEAYSALRSSGV
+562 KEAYSALQSSGA
-574 DITQTLKSEA
+574 DISQTLKGEA
-584 GELRDAFVLVE
+584 AELKDALVLVE
-595 SKVAA
+595 GKVAA
-600 AANVYEEASARMKA
+600 TANVYEEAFARMKA
-614 AGLADKQKKEQEAFE
+614 ASLADKQKKEQEAFE
-629 ETYNSVEKTKKAI
+629 KTYNSAEKTQKAI
-642 DHYSKELDA
+642 GDYSKELDA
-651 LKGRMKGNAF
+651 LKAKMKGNAF

-699 KASRLESFIERL
+699 EASRLESFIERL
-711 RNRLLGIANDSYG
+711 RNRLKDIANDSYG
-724 KAFTDAEKKWK
+724 KAFADAEKAWK
-735 AARKLVSDMEKNK
+735 DARKLVSDMEKNK
-748 SSYTTDTYNKAK
+748 SSYTAEAYRE
-760 ADLADAKQKF
+760 AKQDLDDKANKF
-770 EALGGDT
+770 RSLGGDT
-777 SSKSVTSVKR
+777 STKTTTRS
-787 GSSPVESAEERQA
+787 SSPVESAEERQA

-820 KRKEE
+820 KRKKE

-894 VPKVF
+894 VPKAF

-921 KRKDNQKAV
+921 KRKANQMAV

-971 KKKGKTGSEE
+971 KEKGKTGSEE
-981 ESASLEEVKRQRE
+981 ESASLEEVKRQRA
-994 EAIENLDT
+994 EAIESLDT
-1002 EFAMREED
+1002 EFAMRQED

-1019 SFSIEQLENM
+1019 SFSIEQLEKM
-1029 LAEAEKK
+1029 LDEAEKK
-1036 LDEMKNDAGASSF
+1036 LDEMENDAGASSS
-1049 DLATLGAAI
+1049 DLAKAGAAI
-1058 KTLLSVLKDKKIQK
+1058 KTLRSALKDKKIQK

-1093 EALDSA
+1093 EALDNA

-1208 IAKKKEYIETSYADE
+1208 IAKKKEYIKMSYADE
-1223 ARRNHKETIRML
+1223 ARKATAETIRML
-1235 EEEARAYR
+1235 EKEAQAYR
-1243 NLGKTRLNSGASAG
+1243 NLGKIRLNSGASVG

-1268 LMENSDLMRQFQA
+1268 LMEDSALMRQFQA
-1281 GLTAAGANYNDV
+1281 GLAAAGANYNDV
-1293 IYGRMEGLFNLTAE
+1293 IYGRMEGLFNLTSE

-1312 KATAPEVWARLDG
+1312 KATAPEVWARLDS

-1333 IIEIGERTEEIND
+1333 LIEIGEQSEEVKN

-1354 ISFDSMEEDFISNL
+1354 ISFDSMKENFISNL

-1376 DFANDVNEMFAN
+1376 DFANDVNKMFAN

-1404 KVYDDMA
+1404 KVFDDMA
-1411 DAIGKEDEQQRL
+1411 EAIGNDNEQQRIEQIKK
-1423 DALKAEVEAIRKAAA
+1423 DYEAMRAAA
-1438 EERDRIFEI
+1438 KEEVDKIMDI
-1447 TGYDKTSQQS
+1447 TGYGESSQQS

-1526 LRTISENTAV
+1526 LRTISENTAI
-1536 NKKMLPILESIE
+1536 NKKILPVLESIE
-1548 KRVRTSL
+1548 KKVKTGL

>member
-9 EADYVEVLRLR
+9 EADYEEVLRLR

-55 FDEMKKAAAD
+55 FSEMKKAAAD

-79 ALTKTAAGVAGAF
+79 ALTKIAAGVAGAF

-328 ALITLAAV
+328 ALITLTAI
-336 QRMNMT
+336 QRVNMA

-347 VLAKQKAAAEGIALS
+347 VHQKQLAAAQGIALS

-375 TLAQQGLVKAIKGVT
+375 ALAQQGLVKAIKGVT

-403 AVAAFT
+403 AVAALT
-409 VTVFEMV
+409 VGIYELA
-416 TAESQAEKAT
+416 TAESEAEKRT
-426 KATNDAIEARKKA
+426 KAMNDAVDKQKKA
-439 IEDYRQKIQS
+439 METFHQHNQD
-449 LIGTATDESKS
+449 LINTATDETKS
-460 TYERLE
+460 TYQRIAAFEELKQTMPSLIDKYKDLE
-466 AYEALKVLMPDL
+466 AL
-478 VAKYKNL
+478 
-485 DEMTKALKEDGAKP
+485 TKAMKEEGARP
-499 RLIDDAELAKL
+499 AALDSADIDKMKQDAEK
-510 KEDAERWKGYLDVL
+510 WKGYLDAL
-524 QKARGS
+524 RKASGS
-530 ISDVGSWESVEES
+530 ISDWGSWESVGKS
-543 LRRRVDT
+543 LRDRIDT

-562 KEAYSALRSSGV
+562 KEAYSALQSSGA
-574 DITQTLKSEA
+574 DISQTLKGEA
-584 GELRDAFVLVE
+584 AELKDALVLVE
-595 SKVAA
+595 GKVAA
-600 AANVYEEASARMKA
+600 TANVYEEASARMKA
-614 AGLADKQKKEQEAFE
+614 ASLADTQRKEQEAFE
-629 ETYNSVEKTKKAI
+629 KTYNSAEKTQKAI
-642 DHYSKELDA
+642 GDYSKELDA
-651 LKGRMKGNAF
+651 LKAKMKGNAF

-699 KASRLESFIERL
+699 EASRLESFIERL
-711 RNRLLGIANDSYG
+711 RNRLKGIANDSYG
-724 KAFTDAEKKWK
+724 KAFADAEKAWK
-735 AARKLVSDMEKNK
+735 DARKLVSDMEKNK
-748 SSYTTDTYNKAK
+748 SSYTAEAYKKAK
-760 ADLADAKQKF
+760 QDLDDNKKAF

-777 SSKSVTSVKR
+777 STKTTTRS
-787 GSSPVESAEERQA
+787 SSPVESAEERQA

-862 RERDDMVA
+862 REQEDMVA

-879 WDARENEEKEKHKKY
+879 WDARENEKKEKHKKY
-894 VPKVF
+894 VPKAF

-921 KRKDNQKAV
+921 KRKANQMAV

-971 KKKGKTGSEE
+971 KEKGKTGSEE
-981 ESASLEEVKRQRE
+981 ESASLEEVKRQRA
-994 EAIENLDT
+994 EAIESLDT

-1036 LDEMKNDAGASSF
+1036 LDEMKNDAGASSS
-1049 DLATLGAAI
+1049 DLAILSAAI
-1058 KTLLSVLKDKKIQK
+1058 KTLLSALKDKKIQK

-1093 EALDSA
+1093 EALDNA

-1165 ILQVVSAA
+1165 ILQVISAA

-1208 IAKKKEYIETSYADE
+1208 IAKKKEYIKMSYADE
-1223 ARRNHKETIRML
+1223 ARKATAETISIL
-1235 EEEARAYR
+1235 ENKAQAYR
-1243 NLGKTRLNSGASAG
+1243 NLGKTRLNSGASVG

-1268 LMENSDLMRQFQA
+1268 LMEDSALIRQFQA
-1281 GLTAAGANYNDV
+1281 GLAAAGANYNDV
-1293 IYGRMEGLFNLTAE
+1293 IYGRMEGLFNLTSE

-1312 KATAPEVWARLDG
+1312 KTTAPEVWARLDG

-1333 IIEIGERTEEIND
+1333 IIEIGEQSEEVKN

-1354 ISFDSMEEDFISNL
+1354 ISFDSMKENFISNL

-1376 DFANDVNEMFAN
+1376 DFANDVNKMFAN

-1404 KVYDDMA
+1404 KVFDDMA
-1411 DAIGKEDEQQRL
+1411 EAIGSDNEQLRL
-1423 DALKAEVEAIRKAAA
+1423 EQIKKDYEAMRAAA
-1438 EERDRIFEI
+1438 KEEVDKIMDI
-1447 TGYDKTSQQS
+1447 TGYGESSQQS
-1457 GDSGGFEAMSQDT
+1457 GDSGGFDAMSQDT

-1526 LRTISENTAV
+1526 LRTISENTAI
-1536 NKKMLPILESIE
+1536 NKKILPVLESIE
-1548 KRVRTSL
+1548 KKVKTGL

>member
-55 FDEMKKAAAD
+55 FSEMKKAAAD
-65 AGAAFVREGGMIDD
+65 AGTAFVREGGMIDD
-79 ALTKTAAGVAGAF
+79 ALTKIAAGVAGAF

-328 ALITLAAV
+328 ALITLTAI
-336 QRMNMT
+336 QRVNMA

-347 VLAKQKAAAEGIALS
+347 VREKQLAAAQGIAMS
-362 NAEALAAARTKLL
+362 KAEALAAARTTLL
-375 TLAQQGLVKAIKGVT
+375 ALAQQGLVKAIKGVT
-390 AALASNPYTLAAL
+390 AALASNPYTMAAL
-403 AVAAFT
+403 AVAALT
-409 VTVFEMV
+409 VGIYELA
-416 TAESQAEKAT
+416 TAESEAEKRT
-426 KATNDAIEARKKA
+426 KAMNDAVDKQKKA
-439 IEDYRQKIQS
+439 METFHQHNQD
-449 LIGTATDESKS
+449 LINTATDETKS
-460 TYERLE
+460 TYQRIVAFEELKQTMPGLIDKYKDLE
-466 AYEALKVLMPDL
+466 AL
-478 VAKYKNL
+478 
-485 DEMTKALKEDGAKP
+485 TKAMKEEGARP
-499 RLIDDAELAKL
+499 AALDSADIDKMKQDAEKW
-510 KEDAERWKGYLDVL
+510 EGYLDAL
-524 QKARGS
+524 RKASGS
-530 ISDVGSWESVEES
+530 ISDWGSWESVGKS
-543 LRRRVDT
+543 LRDRIDT

-562 KEAYSALRSSGV
+562 KEAYSALQSSGA
-574 DITQTLKSEA
+574 DISQTLKGEA
-584 GELRDAFVLVE
+584 AELKDALVLVE
-595 SKVAA
+595 GKVAA
-600 AANVYEEASARMKA
+600 TANVYEEASARMKA
-614 AGLADKQKKEQEAFE
+614 ASLADTQRKEQEAFE
-629 ETYNSVEKTKKAI
+629 KTYNSAEKTQKAI
-642 DHYSKELDA
+642 GDYSKELDA
-651 LKGRMKGNAF
+651 LKAKMKGNAF

-699 KASRLESFIERL
+699 EASRLESFIERL
-711 RNRLLGIANDSYG
+711 RNRLKDIANDSYG
-724 KAFTDAEKKWK
+724 KAFADAEKAWK
-735 AARKLVSDMEKNK
+735 DARKLVSDMEKNK
-748 SSYTTDTYNKAK
+748 SSYTAK
-760 ADLADAKQKF
+760 AYKEAKQDLDDKANKF
-770 EALGGDT
+770 RSLGGDT
-777 SSKSVTSVKR
+777 STKTTTRST
-787 GSSPVESAEERQA
+787 SPVESAEERQA

-862 RERDDMVA
+862 REQEDLVA

-981 ESASLEEVKRQRE
+981 ESASLEEVKRQRA
-994 EAIENLDT
+994 EAIESLDT
-1002 EFAMREED
+1002 EFAMRKED

-1036 LDEMKNDAGASSF
+1036 LDELKNDAGASSS

-1058 KTLLSVLKDKKIQK
+1058 KTLLSALKDKNIQK

-1134 IVSLATY
+1134 IVSLVTY

-1208 IAKKKEYIETSYADE
+1208 IAKKKKYIKMSYADE
-1223 ARRNHKETIRML
+1223 ARKATAETISIL
-1235 EEEARAYR
+1235 EKKAQAYR
-1243 NLGKTRLNSGASAG
+1243 NLGKIRLNSGASIG

-1268 LMENSDLMRQFQA
+1268 LMEDSALMRQFQA
-1281 GLTAAGANYNDV
+1281 GLAAASANYNDV
-1293 IYGRMEGLFNLTAE
+1293 IFGRMEGLFNLTSE

-1312 KATAPEVWARLDG
+1312 KTTAPEVWARLDS

-1333 IIEIGERTEEIND
+1333 IIEIGEQSEEVKN

-1354 ISFDSMEEDFISNL
+1354 ISFDSMKENFISNL

-1376 DFANDVNEMFAN
+1376 DFANDVNKMFAN

-1396 KNYKDKLQ
+1396 KKYKDKLQ
-1404 KVYDDMA
+1404 KVLDDMA
-1411 DAIGKEDEQQRL
+1411 EAIGSDNEQQRL
-1423 DALKAEVEAIRKAAA
+1423 EQIKKDYKAMYSAAKEEVDKIM
-1438 EERDRIFEI
+1438 EI
-1447 TGYDKTSQQS
+1447 TGYGESSQQS

-1526 LRTISENTAV
+1526 LRTISENTAI
-1536 NKKMLPILESIE
+1536 NKKILPVLESIE
-1548 KRVRTSL
+1548 KKVKTGL

>member
-9 EADYVEVLRLR
+9 EADYEEVLRLR

-79 ALTKTAAGVAGAF
+79 ALTKIAAGVAGAF

-328 ALITLAAV
+328 ALITLTAI
-336 QRMNMT
+336 QRVNMA

-347 VLAKQKAAAEGIALS
+347 ALEKQLAAAQGIALS

-375 TLAQQGLVKAIKGVT
+375 ALAQQGLVKAIKGVT

-403 AVAAFT
+403 AVAALT
-409 VTVFEMV
+409 VGIYELA
-416 TAESQAEKAT
+416 TAESEAEKRT
-426 KATNDAIEARKKA
+426 KAMNDAVDKQKKA
-439 IEDYRQKIQS
+439 METFHQHNQD
-449 LIGTATDESKS
+449 LINTATDETKS
-460 TYERLE
+460 TYQRIAAFEELKQTMPGLIDKYKDLE
-466 AYEALKVLMPDL
+466 AL
-478 VAKYKNL
+478 
-485 DEMTKALKEDGAKP
+485 TKAMKEEGARP
-499 RLIDDAELAKL
+499 AALDSADIDKMKQDAEKW
-510 KEDAERWKGYLDVL
+510 EGYLDAL
-524 QKARGS
+524 RKASGS
-530 ISDVGSWESVEES
+530 ISDWGSWESVGKS
-543 LRRRVDT
+543 LRDRIDT

-562 KEAYSALRSSGV
+562 KEAYSALQSSGA
-574 DITQTLKSEA
+574 DISQTLKGEA
-584 GELRDAFVLVE
+584 AELKDALVLVE
-595 SKVAA
+595 GKVAA
-600 AANVYEEASARMKA
+600 TANVYEEAFARMKA
-614 AGLADKQKKEQEAFE
+614 ASLADTQRKEQEAFE
-629 ETYNSVEKTKKAI
+629 KTYNSAEKTQKAI
-642 DHYSKELDA
+642 GDYSNELDA
-651 LKGRMKGNAF
+651 LKAKMKGNAF

-699 KASRLESFIERL
+699 EASRLESFIERL
-711 RNRLLGIANDSYG
+711 RNRLKGIANDSYG
-724 KAFTDAEKKWK
+724 KAFADAEKAWK
-735 AARKLVSDMEKNK
+735 DARKLVSDMEKNK
-748 SSYTTDTYNKAK
+748 SSYTAEAYKE
-760 ADLADAKQKF
+760 AKQDLDDNKKAF

-777 SSKSVTSVKR
+777 STKTTTRS
-787 GSSPVESAEERQA
+787 SSPVESAEERQA

-862 RERDDMVA
+862 REQEDMVA

-894 VPKVF
+894 VPKAF

-945 YKGYAEKRKD
+945 YKGYTEKRKD

-981 ESASLEEVKRQRE
+981 ESASLEEVKRQRA
-994 EAIENLDT
+994 EAIESLDT
-1002 EFAMREED
+1002 EFAMRKED

-1036 LDEMKNDAGASSF
+1036 LDEMKNDAGASSS

-1058 KTLLSVLKDKKIQK
+1058 KTLLSALKDKKIQK

-1141 STEGIKA
+1141 STEGIRA

-1208 IAKKKEYIETSYADE
+1208 IAKKKEYIKMSYADE
-1223 ARRNHKETIRML
+1223 ARKATAETISML
-1235 EEEARAYR
+1235 EKEAQAYR

-1268 LMENSDLMRQFQA
+1268 LMEDSALMRQFQA
-1281 GLTAAGANYNDV
+1281 GLAAAGANYNDV
-1293 IYGRMEGLFNLTAE
+1293 IFGRMEGLFNLTSE

-1312 KATAPEVWARLDG
+1312 KTTAPEVWARLDS

-1333 IIEIGERTEEIND
+1333 LIEIGEQSEEVKN

-1354 ISFDSMEEDFISNL
+1354 FSFDSMKENFISNL

-1376 DFANDVNEMFAN
+1376 DFANDVNKMFAN

-1404 KVYDDMA
+1404 KVLDDMA
-1411 DAIGKEDEQQRL
+1411 EAIGSDNEQQRIEQIKK
-1423 DALKAEVEAIRKAAA
+1423 DYAAMSAAA
-1438 EERDRIFEI
+1438 KEEADKIMDI
-1447 TGYDKTSQQS
+1447 TGYGESSQQS

-1504 IVRDSY
+1504 IVRDTY

-1517 TILAESLLE
+1517 TILAEGLLE
-1526 LRTISENTAV
+1526 LRTISENTAI

-1548 KRVRTSL
+1548 KKVKTSL

>member
-20 QEIDKLKSELK
+20 QEIDKLKSELR

-65 AGAAFVREGGMIDD
+65 AGTAFVREGGMIDD
-79 ALTKTAAGVAGAF
+79 ALTKIAAGVAGAF

-257 FGGLMEAQSKTI
+257 FGGLMAAQSKTI

-328 ALITLAAV
+328 ALITLTAV

-403 AVAAFT
+403 AVAALT
-409 VTVFEMV
+409 VGIYELA
-416 TAESQAEKAT
+416 TAESEAEKRT
-426 KATNDAIEARKKA
+426 KAMNDAVDKQKKA
-439 IEDYRQKIQS
+439 METFHQHNQD
-449 LIGTATDESKS
+449 LINTATDETKS
-460 TYERLE
+460 TYQRIAAFEELKQTMPGLIDKYKDLE
-466 AYEALKVLMPDL
+466 AL
-478 VAKYKNL
+478 
-485 DEMTKALKEDGAKP
+485 TKAMKEEGARP
-499 RLIDDAELAKL
+499 AALDSADIDKMKQDAEKW
-510 KEDAERWKGYLDVL
+510 EGYLDAL
-524 QKARGS
+524 RKASGS
-530 ISDVGSWESVEES
+530 ISDWGSWESVGKS
-543 LRRRVDT
+543 LRDRIDT

-562 KEAYSALRSSGV
+562 KEAYSALQSSGA
-574 DITQTLKSEA
+574 DISQTLKGEA
-584 GELRDAFVLVE
+584 AELKDALALVE
-595 SKVAA
+595 GKVAA
-600 AANVYEEASARMKA
+600 TANVYEEASARMKA
-614 AGLADKQKKEQEAFE
+614 ASLADTQRKEQEAFE
-629 ETYNSVEKTKKAI
+629 KTYNSAEKTQKAI
-642 DHYSKELDA
+642 GDYSKELDA
-651 LKGRMKGNAF
+651 LKAKMKGNAF

-699 KASRLESFIERL
+699 EASRLESFIERL
-711 RNRLLGIANDSYG
+711 RNRLKGIANDNYG
-724 KAFTDAEKKWK
+724 KAFADAEKAWK
-735 AARKLVSDMEKNK
+735 DARKLVSDMEKNK
-748 SSYTTDTYNKAK
+748 SSYTAEDYKKAK
-760 ADLADAKQKF
+760 QDLDDKANKF
-770 EALGGDT
+770 RSLGGDT
-777 SSKSVTSVKR
+777 STKTTTRS
-787 GSSPVESAEERQA
+787 SSPVESAEERQA

-862 RERDDMVA
+862 REQEDMVA

-879 WDARENEEKEKHKKY
+879 WDARENEKKEKHKKY
-894 VPKVF
+894 VPKAF

-914 SVVGLYG
+914 SVVDLYG
-921 KRKDNQKAV
+921 KRKANQMAV

-971 KKKGKTGSEE
+971 KEKGKTDSEE
-981 ESASLEEVKRQRE
+981 ESASLEEVKRQRA
-994 EAIENLDT
+994 EAIESLDT
-1002 EFAMREED
+1002 EFAMRQED

-1019 SFSIEQLENM
+1019 SFSIEQLEKM

-1036 LDEMKNDAGASSF
+1036 LDEMKNDAGASSS

-1058 KTLLSVLKDKKIQK
+1058 KTLLSALKDKKIQK

-1208 IAKKKEYIETSYADE
+1208 IAKKKEYIKMSYADE
-1223 ARRNHKETIRML
+1223 ARKATAETISML
-1235 EEEARAYR
+1235 EKEAQAYR
-1243 NLGKTRLNSGASAG
+1243 NLGKTRLNSGASVG

-1268 LMENSDLMRQFQA
+1268 LMEDSALMRQFQA
-1281 GLTAAGANYNDV
+1281 GLAAAGANYNDV
-1293 IYGRMEGLFNLTAE
+1293 IYGRMEGLFNLTSE

-1312 KATAPEVWARLDG
+1312 KTTAPEVWARLDS

-1333 IIEIGERTEEIND
+1333 IIEIGEQSEEVKN

-1354 ISFDSMEEDFISNL
+1354 ISFDSMKENFISNL

-1376 DFANDVNEMFAN
+1376 DFANDVNKMFAN

-1396 KNYKDKLQ
+1396 KKYKDKLQ
-1404 KVYDDMA
+1404 KVLDDMA
-1411 DAIGKEDEQQRL
+1411 DAIGSDNEQQRFEQIKK
-1423 DALKAEVEAIRKAAA
+1423 DYAAMSAAA
-1438 EERDRIFEI
+1438 KEEADKIMEI
-1447 TGYDKTSQQS
+1447 TGYGESSQQS
-1457 GDSGGFEAMSQDT
+1457 GDSGGFGAMSQDT

-1504 IVRDSY
+1504 IVRDTY

>member
-9 EADYVEVLRLR
+9 EADYEEVLRLR

-65 AGAAFVREGGMIDD
+65 AGTAFVREGGMIDD
-79 ALTKTAAGVAGAF
+79 ALTKIAAGVAGAF

-144 DLQSVAQGAKQLL
+144 DLQSVTQGAKQLL

-328 ALITLAAV
+328 ALITLTAI
-336 QRMNMT
+336 QRVNMA

-347 VLAKQKAAAEGIALS
+347 VREKQLAAAQGIAMS
-362 NAEALAAARTKLL
+362 KAEALAAARTTLL
-375 TLAQQGLVKAIKGVT
+375 ALAQQGLVKAIKGVT
-390 AALASNPYTLAAL
+390 AALASNPYTMAAL
-403 AVAAFT
+403 AVAALT
-409 VTVFEMV
+409 VGIYELA
-416 TAESQAEKAT
+416 TAESEAEKRT
-426 KATNDAIEARKKA
+426 KAMNDAVDKQKKA
-439 IEDYRQKIQS
+439 METFHQHNQD
-449 LIGTATDESKS
+449 LINTATDETKS
-460 TYERLE
+460 TYQRIVAFEELKQTMPGLIDKYKDLE
-466 AYEALKVLMPDL
+466 AL
-478 VAKYKNL
+478 
-485 DEMTKALKEDGAKP
+485 TKAMKEEGARP
-499 RLIDDAELAKL
+499 AALDSADIDKMKQDAEKW
-510 KEDAERWKGYLDVL
+510 EGYLDAL
-524 QKARGS
+524 RKASGS
-530 ISDVGSWESVEES
+530 ISDWGSWESVGKS
-543 LRRRVDT
+543 LRDRIDT

-562 KEAYSALRSSGV
+562 KEAYSALQSSGA
-574 DITQTLKSEA
+574 DISQTLKGEA
-584 GELRDAFVLVE
+584 AELKDALVLVE
-595 SKVAA
+595 GKVAA
-600 AANVYEEASARMKA
+600 TANVYEEAFARMKA
-614 AGLADKQKKEQEAFE
+614 ASLADTQRKEQEAFE
-629 ETYNSVEKTKKAI
+629 KTYNSAEKTQKAI
-642 DHYSKELDA
+642 GDYSKELDA
-651 LKGRMKGNAF
+651 LKAKMKGNAF

-699 KASRLESFIERL
+699 EASRLESFIERL
-711 RNRLLGIANDSYG
+711 RNRLKGIANDSYG
-724 KAFTDAEKKWK
+724 KAFADAEKAWK
-735 AARKLVSDMEKNK
+735 DARKLVSDMEKNK
-748 SSYTTDTYNKAK
+748 SSYTAEAYKN
-760 ADLADAKQKF
+760 AKQDLDDNKKAF

-777 SSKSVTSVKR
+777 STKTTTRST
-787 GSSPVESAEERQA
+787 SPVESAEERQA

-862 RERDDMVA
+862 REQEDMVA

-894 VPKVF
+894 VPKAF

-921 KRKDNQKAV
+921 KRKNNQKAV

-981 ESASLEEVKRQRE
+981 ESASLEEVKRQRA
-994 EAIENLDT
+994 EAIESLDT
-1002 EFAMREED
+1002 EFAMRKED

-1036 LDEMKNDAGASSF
+1036 LDEMKNDAGASSS
-1049 DLATLGAAI
+1049 DLATLGATI
-1058 KTLLSVLKDKKIQK
+1058 KTLLSALKDKKIQK

-1208 IAKKKEYIETSYADE
+1208 IAKKKEYIKMSYADE
-1223 ARRNHKETIRML
+1223 ARKATAETIRML
-1235 EEEARAYR
+1235 EKEAQAYR

-1268 LMENSDLMRQFQA
+1268 LMEDSALMRQFQA
-1281 GLTAAGANYNDV
+1281 GLAAASANYNDV
-1293 IYGRMEGLFNLTAE
+1293 IFGRMEGLFNLTSE

-1312 KATAPEVWARLDG
+1312 KTTAPEVWARLDS

-1333 IIEIGERTEEIND
+1333 IIEIGEQSEEVKN

-1354 ISFDSMEEDFISNL
+1354 ISFDSMKENFISNL

-1376 DFANDVNEMFAN
+1376 DFANDVNKMFAN

-1396 KNYKDKLQ
+1396 KKYKDKLQ
-1404 KVYDDMA
+1404 KVLDDMA
-1411 DAIGKEDEQQRL
+1411 EAIGSDNEQQRL
-1423 DALKAEVEAIRKAAA
+1423 EQIKKDYKAMYSAAKEEVDKIM
-1438 EERDRIFEI
+1438 EI
-1447 TGYDKTSQQS
+1447 TGYGESSQQS

-1526 LRTISENTAV
+1526 LRTISENTAI
-1536 NKKMLPILESIE
+1536 NKKILPVLESIE
-1548 KRVRTSL
+1548 KKVKTGL

>member
-65 AGAAFVREGGMIDD
+65 AGTAFVREGGMIDN
-79 ALTKTAAGVAGAF
+79 ALTKIAAGVAGAF

-328 ALITLAAV
+328 ALITLTAI
-336 QRMNMT
+336 QRVNMA

-347 VLAKQKAAAEGIALS
+347 VREKQLAAAQGIAMS
-362 NAEALAAARTKLL
+362 KAEALAAARTTLL
-375 TLAQQGLVKAIKGVT
+375 ALAQQGLVKAIKGVT

-403 AVAAFT
+403 AVAALT
-409 VTVFEMV
+409 VGIYELA
-416 TAESQAEKAT
+416 TAESEAEKRT
-426 KATNDAIEARKKA
+426 KAMNDAVDKQKKA
-439 IEDYRQKIQS
+439 METFHQHNQD
-449 LIGTATDESKS
+449 LINTATDETKS
-460 TYERLE
+460 TYQRIVAFEELKQTMPGLIDKYKDLE
-466 AYEALKVLMPDL
+466 AL
-478 VAKYKNL
+478 
-485 DEMTKALKEDGAKP
+485 TKAMKEEGARP
-499 RLIDDAELAKL
+499 AALDSADIDKMKQDAEKW
-510 KEDAERWKGYLDVL
+510 EGYLDAL
-524 QKARGS
+524 RKASGS
-530 ISDVGSWESVEES
+530 ISDWGSWESVGKS
-543 LRRRVDT
+543 LRDRIDT

-562 KEAYSALRSSGV
+562 KEAYSALQSSGA
-574 DITQTLKSEA
+574 DISQTLKGEA
-584 GELRDAFVLVE
+584 AELKDALVLVE
-595 SKVAA
+595 GKVAA
-600 AANVYEEASARMKA
+600 TANVYEEASARMKA
-614 AGLADKQKKEQEAFE
+614 ASLADTQRKEQEAFE
-629 ETYNSVEKTKKAI
+629 KTYNSTEKTQKAI
-642 DHYSKELDA
+642 GDYSKELDA
-651 LKGRMKGNAF
+651 LKAKMKGNAF

-699 KASRLESFIERL
+699 EASRLESFIERL
-711 RNRLLGIANDSYG
+711 RNRLKGIANDSYG
-724 KAFTDAEKKWK
+724 KAFAGAEKAWK
-735 AARKLVSDMEKNK
+735 DARKLVSDMEKNK
-748 SSYTTDTYNKAK
+748 SSYTAEAYKKAK
-760 ADLADAKQKF
+760 QDLDDKANKF
-770 EALGGDT
+770 RSLGGDT
-777 SSKSVTSVKR
+777 STKTTTRST
-787 GSSPVESAEERQA
+787 SPVESAEERQA

-862 RERDDMVA
+862 REQEDMVA

-879 WDARENEEKEKHKKY
+879 WDARENEKKEKSKKY

-981 ESASLEEVKRQRE
+981 ESASLEEVKRQRA
-994 EAIENLDT
+994 EAIESLDT
-1002 EFAMREED
+1002 EFAMRKED

-1036 LDEMKNDAGASSF
+1036 LDEMKNDAGASSS
-1049 DLATLGAAI
+1049 DLATLGATI
-1058 KTLLSVLKDKKIQK
+1058 KTLLSALKDKKIQK

-1208 IAKKKEYIETSYADE
+1208 IAKKKEYIKMSYADE
-1223 ARRNHKETIRML
+1223 ARKATAETIRML
-1235 EEEARAYR
+1235 ENKAQAYR
-1243 NLGKTRLNSGASAG
+1243 NLGKTRLNSGASVG

-1268 LMENSDLMRQFQA
+1268 LMENSALMRQFQA
-1281 GLTAAGANYNDV
+1281 GLAAAGANYNDV
-1293 IYGRMEGLFNLTAE
+1293 IYGRMEGLFNLTSE

-1312 KATAPEVWARLDG
+1312 KTTAPEVWARLDS

-1333 IIEIGERTEEIND
+1333 IIEIGEQSEEVKN

-1354 ISFDSMEEDFISNL
+1354 ISFDSMKGNFISNL

-1376 DFANDVNEMFAN
+1376 DFANDVNKMFAN

-1396 KNYKDKLQ
+1396 KKYKDKLQ
-1404 KVYDDMA
+1404 KVLDDMA
-1411 DAIGKEDEQQRL
+1411 EAIGNDNEQQRL
-1423 DALKAEVEAIRKAAA
+1423 EQIKKDYEAMRAAA
-1438 EERDRIFEI
+1438 KEEADKIMDI
-1447 TGYDKTSQQS
+1447 TGYGESSQQN
-1457 GDSGGFEAMSQDT
+1457 GDSGGFEAVSQDT

-1504 IVRDSY
+1504 IVRDAY

-1526 LRTISENTAV
+1526 LRTISENTAI
-1536 NKKMLPILESIE
+1536 NKKILPILESIE
-1548 KRVRTSL
+1548 KKVKTGL

>member
-9 EADYVEVLRLR
+9 EADYEEVLRLR

-65 AGAAFVREGGMIDD
+65 AGTAFVREGGMIDD
-79 ALTKTAAGVAGAF
+79 ALTKIAAGVAGAF

-116 AFKTMLGSGEK
+116 AFKTMLGSGDK

-328 ALITLAAV
+328 ALITLTAI
-336 QRMNMT
+336 QRVNMA

-347 VLAKQKAAAEGIALS
+347 ALEKQMAAAQGIALS
-362 NAEALAAARTKLL
+362 KAEALAAARTKLL
-375 TLAQQGLVKAIKGVT
+375 ALAQQGLVKAIKGVT
-390 AALASNPYTLAAL
+390 AALASNPYTMAAL
-403 AVAAFT
+403 AVAALT
-409 VTVFEMV
+409 VGIYELA
-416 TAESQAEKAT
+416 TAESEAEKRT
-426 KATNDAIEARKKA
+426 KAMNDAVDKQKKA
-439 IEDYRQKIQS
+439 METFHQHNQD
-449 LIGTATDESKS
+449 LINTATDETKS
-460 TYERLE
+460 TYQRIAAFEELKQTMPGLIDKYKDLE
-466 AYEALKVLMPDL
+466 AL
-478 VAKYKNL
+478 
-485 DEMTKALKEDGAKP
+485 TKAMKEEGARP
-499 RLIDDAELAKL
+499 AALDSADIDKM
-510 KEDAERWKGYLDVL
+510 KQDAERWKGYLDAL
-524 QKARGS
+524 RKASGS
-530 ISDVGSWESVEES
+530 ISDWGSWESVGKS
-543 LRRRVDT
+543 LRDRIDT

-562 KEAYSALRSSGV
+562 KEAYSDLQSSGA
-574 DITQTLKSEA
+574 DISQTLKGEA
-584 GELRDAFVLVE
+584 AELKDALVLVE
-595 SKVAA
+595 GKVAA
-600 AANVYEEASARMKA
+600 TANVYEEASARMKA
-614 AGLADKQKKEQEAFE
+614 ASLADTQRKEQEAFE
-629 ETYNSVEKTKKAI
+629 KTYNSTEKTQKAI
-642 DHYSKELDA
+642 GDYSKELDA
-651 LKGRMKGNAF
+651 LKAKMKGNAF
-661 TVITDIVT
+661 TVITNIVT

-699 KASRLESFIERL
+699 EASRLESFIERL
-711 RNRLLGIANDSYG
+711 RNRLKGIANDSYG
-724 KAFTDAEKKWK
+724 KAFADAEKAWK
-735 AARKLVSDMEKNK
+735 DARKLVSDMEKNK
-748 SSYTTDTYNKAK
+748 SSYTAKDYKKAVEDRDDKANK
-760 ADLADAKQKF
+760 F
-770 EALGGDT
+770 RSLGGDT
-777 SSKSVTSVKR
+777 STKTTTRST
-787 GSSPVESAEERQA
+787 SPVESAEERQA

-862 RERDDMVA
+862 REQEDMVA

-981 ESASLEEVKRQRE
+981 ESASLEEVKRQRA
-994 EAIENLDT
+994 EAIESLDT
-1002 EFAMREED
+1002 EFAMRKED

-1036 LDEMKNDAGASSF
+1036 LDEMKNDAGASSS
-1049 DLATLGAAI
+1049 DLATLGATI
-1058 KTLLSVLKDKKIQK
+1058 KTLLSALKDKKIQK

-1173 FQIATKI
+1173 FQITTKI

-1208 IAKKKEYIETSYADE
+1208 IAKKKEYIKMSYADE
-1223 ARRNHKETIRML
+1223 ARKATAETIRIL
-1235 EEEARAYR
+1235 EDKAQAYR
-1243 NLGKTRLNSGASAG
+1243 NLGKTRLNSGASVG

-1268 LMENSDLMRQFQA
+1268 LMEDSALMRQFQA
-1281 GLTAAGANYNDV
+1281 GLAAAGANYNDV
-1293 IYGRMEGLFNLTAE
+1293 IFGRMEGLFNLTSE

-1312 KATAPEVWARLDG
+1312 KTTAPEVWARLDS

-1333 IIEIGERTEEIND
+1333 LIEIGEQSEEVKN

-1354 ISFDSMEEDFISNL
+1354 ISFDSMKENFISNL

-1376 DFANDVNEMFAN
+1376 DFANDVNKMFAN

-1404 KVYDDMA
+1404 KVLDDMA
-1411 DAIGKEDEQQRL
+1411 EAIGSDNEQQRIEQIKK
-1423 DALKAEVEAIRKAAA
+1423 DYAAMSAAA
-1438 EERDRIFEI
+1438 KEEADKIMEI
-1447 TGYDKTSQQS
+1447 TGYGESSQQS

-1526 LRTISENTAV
+1526 LRTISENTAI
-1536 NKKMLPILESIE
+1536 NKKILPVLESIE
-1548 KRVRTSL
+1548 KKVKTGL

>member
-9 EADYVEVLRLR
+9 EADYEEVLRLR

-55 FDEMKKAAAD
+55 FSEMKKAAAD
-65 AGAAFVREGGMIDD
+65 AGTTFVTEGGMIDD
-79 ALTKTAAGVAGAF
+79 ALTKIAAGVAGAF

-269 TGQISNIEDAVAMM
+269 TGQISNIEDAMAMM

-328 ALITLAAV
+328 ALITLTAI
-336 QRMNMT
+336 QRVNMA

-347 VLAKQKAAAEGIALS
+347 ALEKQLVAAQGIALS

-375 TLAQQGLVKAIKGVT
+375 ALAQQGLVKAIKGVT

-403 AVAAFT
+403 AVAALT
-409 VTVFEMV
+409 VGIYELA
-416 TAESQAEKAT
+416 TAESEAEKRT
-426 KATNDAIEARKKA
+426 KAMNDAVDKQKKA
-439 IEDYRQKIQS
+439 METFHQHNQD
-449 LIGTATDESKS
+449 LINTATDETKS
-460 TYERLE
+460 TYQRIAAFEELKQTMPGLIDKYKDLE
-466 AYEALKVLMPDL
+466 AL
-478 VAKYKNL
+478 
-485 DEMTKALKEDGAKP
+485 TKAMKEEGARP
-499 RLIDDAELAKL
+499 AALDSADIDKMKQDAEKW
-510 KEDAERWKGYLDVL
+510 EGYLDAL
-524 QKARGS
+524 RKASGS
-530 ISDVGSWESVEES
+530 ISDWGSWESVGKS
-543 LRRRVDT
+543 LRDRIDT

-562 KEAYSALRSSGV
+562 KEAYSALQSSGA
-574 DITQTLKSEA
+574 DISQTLKGEA
-584 GELRDAFVLVE
+584 AELKDALVLVE
-595 SKVAA
+595 GKVAA
-600 AANVYEEASARMKA
+600 TANVYEEAFARMKA
-614 AGLADKQKKEQEAFE
+614 ASLADTQRKEQEAFE
-629 ETYNSVEKTKKAI
+629 KTYNSAEKTQKAI
-642 DHYSKELDA
+642 GDYSKELDA
-651 LKGRMKGNAF
+651 LKAKMKGNAF

-699 KASRLESFIERL
+699 EASRLESFIERL
-711 RNRLLGIANDSYG
+711 RNRLKGIANDSYG
-724 KAFTDAEKKWK
+724 KAFADAEKAWK
-735 AARKLVSDMEKNK
+735 DARKLVSDMEKNK
-748 SSYTTDTYNKAK
+748 SSYTAEDYKEAVEDRDDKANK
-760 ADLADAKQKF
+760 F
-770 EALGGDT
+770 RSLGGDT
-777 SSKSVTSVKR
+777 STKTTTRST
-787 GSSPVESAEERQA
+787 SPVESAEERQA

-862 RERDDMVA
+862 REQEDMVA

-894 VPKVF
+894 VPKAF

-971 KKKGKTGSEE
+971 KEKGKTGSEE
-981 ESASLEEVKRQRE
+981 ESASLEEVKRQRA
-994 EAIENLDT
+994 EAIESLDT
-1002 EFAMREED
+1002 EFAMRQED

-1036 LDEMKNDAGASSF
+1036 LDEMKNDAGASSS

-1058 KTLLSVLKDKKIQK
+1058 KTLLSALKDMKIQK

-1208 IAKKKEYIETSYADE
+1208 IAKKKEYIKMSYADE
-1223 ARRNHKETIRML
+1223 ARKATAETISML
-1235 EEEARAYR
+1235 EKEAQAYR
-1243 NLGKTRLNSGASAG
+1243 NLGKIRLNSGASAG

-1268 LMENSDLMRQFQA
+1268 LMEDSALMRQFQA
-1281 GLTAAGANYNDV
+1281 GLAAAGANYNDV
-1293 IYGRMEGLFNLTAE
+1293 IYGRMEGLFNLTSE

-1312 KATAPEVWARLDG
+1312 KTTAPEVWARLDS

-1333 IIEIGERTEEIND
+1333 LIEIGEQSEEVKN

-1354 ISFDSMEEDFISNL
+1354 ISFDSMKENFISNL

-1376 DFANDVNEMFAN
+1376 DFANDVNKMFAN

-1404 KVYDDMA
+1404 KVLDDMA
-1411 DAIGKEDEQQRL
+1411 EAIGSDNEQQRIEQIKK
-1423 DALKAEVEAIRKAAA
+1423 DYAAMSAAA
-1438 EERDRIFEI
+1438 KEEADKIMEI
-1447 TGYDKTSQQS
+1447 TGYGESSQQN

-1526 LRTISENTAV
+1526 LRTISENTAI
-1536 NKKMLPILESIE
+1536 NKKILPVLESIE
-1548 KRVRTSL
+1548 KKVKTGL

>member
-9 EADYVEVLRLR
+9 EADYEEVLRLR

-55 FDEMKKAAAD
+55 FSEMKKAAAD

-79 ALTKTAAGVAGAF
+79 ALTKIAAGVAGAF

-328 ALITLAAV
+328 ALITLTAI
-336 QRMNMT
+336 QRVNMA

-347 VLAKQKAAAEGIALS
+347 VHKKQLAAAQGIALS

-375 TLAQQGLVKAIKGVT
+375 ALAQQGLVKAIKGVT

-403 AVAAFT
+403 AVAALT
-409 VTVFEMV
+409 VGIYELA
-416 TAESQAEKAT
+416 TAESEAEKRT
-426 KATNDAIEARKKA
+426 KAMNDAVDKQKKA
-439 IEDYRQKIQS
+439 METFHQHNQD
-449 LIGTATDESKS
+449 LINTATDETKS
-460 TYERLE
+460 TYQRIAAFEELKQTMPGLIDKYKDLE
-466 AYEALKVLMPDL
+466 AL
-478 VAKYKNL
+478 
-485 DEMTKALKEDGAKP
+485 TKAMKEEGARP
-499 RLIDDAELAKL
+499 AALDSADIDKMKQDAEKW
-510 KEDAERWKGYLDVL
+510 EGYLDAL
-524 QKARGS
+524 RKASGS
-530 ISDVGSWESVEES
+530 ISDWGSWESVGKS
-543 LRRRVDT
+543 LRDRIDT

-562 KEAYSALRSSGV
+562 KEAYSALQSSGA
-574 DITQTLKSEA
+574 DISQTLKGEA
-584 GELRDAFVLVE
+584 AELKDALVLVE
-595 SKVAA
+595 GKVAA
-600 AANVYEEASARMKA
+600 TANVYEEASARMKA
-614 AGLADKQKKEQEAFE
+614 ASLADTQRKEQEAFE
-629 ETYNSVEKTKKAI
+629 KTYNSAEKTQKAI
-642 DHYSKELDA
+642 GDYSKELDA
-651 LKGRMKGNAF
+651 LKAKMKGNAF

-699 KASRLESFIERL
+699 EASRLESFIERL
-711 RNRLLGIANDSYG
+711 RNRLKGIANDSYG
-724 KAFTDAEKKWK
+724 KAFADAEKAWK
-735 AARKLVSDMEKNK
+735 DARKLVSDMEKNK
-748 SSYTTDTYNKAK
+748 SSYTAEDYKKAVEDRDDKANK
-760 ADLADAKQKF
+760 F
-770 EALGGDT
+770 RSLGGDT
-777 SSKSVTSVKR
+777 STKTTTRS
-787 GSSPVESAEERQA
+787 SSPVESAEERQA

-862 RERDDMVA
+862 REQEDMVA

-894 VPKVF
+894 VPKAF

-914 SVVGLYG
+914 SVIDLYG
-921 KRKDNQKAV
+921 KRKTNQMAV

-971 KKKGKTGSEE
+971 KEKGKTGSEE
-981 ESASLEEVKRQRE
+981 ESASLEEVKRQRA
-994 EAIENLDT
+994 EAIESLDT

-1036 LDEMKNDAGASSF
+1036 LDEMKNDAGASSS

-1058 KTLLSVLKDKKIQK
+1058 KTLLSALKDKKIQK

-1208 IAKKKEYIETSYADE
+1208 IAKKKEYIKMSYAEE
-1223 ARRNHKETIRML
+1223 ARKATAETIRML
-1235 EEEARAYR
+1235 EKEAQAYR
-1243 NLGKTRLNSGASAG
+1243 NLGKIRLNSGASAG

-1268 LMENSDLMRQFQA
+1268 LMEDSALMRQFQA
-1281 GLTAAGANYNDV
+1281 GLAAAGANYNDV
-1293 IYGRMEGLFNLTAE
+1293 IYGRMEGLFNLTSE

-1312 KATAPEVWARLDG
+1312 KTTAPEVWARLDS

-1333 IIEIGERTEEIND
+1333 IIEIGEQSEEVKN

-1354 ISFDSMEEDFISNL
+1354 FSFDSMKENFISNL

-1376 DFANDVNEMFAN
+1376 DFANDVNKMFAN

-1404 KVYDDMA
+1404 KVFDDMA
-1411 DAIGKEDEQQRL
+1411 EAIGSDNEQLRL
-1423 DALKAEVEAIRKAAA
+1423 EQIKKDYEAMRAAA
-1438 EERDRIFEI
+1438 KEEVDKIMEI
-1447 TGYDKTSQQS
+1447 TGYGESSQQN

-1499 SGMLS
+1499 SGMLA
-1504 IVRDSY
+1504 IVRDTY
-1510 NIHNDAR
+1510 NIHSDAR
-1517 TILAESLLE
+1517 TILAEGLLE

>member
-9 EADYVEVLRLR
+9 EADYEEVLRLR

-65 AGAAFVREGGMIDD
+65 AGTAFVREGGMIDD
-79 ALTKTAAGVAGAF
+79 ALTKIAAGVAGAF

-214 MAEEIAKVM
+214 MEEEIAKVM

-328 ALITLAAV
+328 ALITLTAI
-336 QRMNMT
+336 QRVNMA

-347 VLAKQKAAAEGIALS
+347 ALEKQFAAAQGIALS

-375 TLAQQGLVKAIKGVT
+375 ALAQQGLVKAIKGVT

-403 AVAAFT
+403 AVAALT
-409 VTVFEMV
+409 VAVFEMV
-416 TAESQAEKAT
+416 TAESRAEKVT
-426 KATNDAIEARKKA
+426 KATNDAIEAQKKA

-449 LIGTATDESKS
+449 LIGTATDETKP

-466 AYEALKVLMPDL
+466 AYEALKKSMPDL
-478 VAKYKNL
+478 VAKYKDL

-510 KEDAERWKGYLDVL
+510 EADAERWKGYLDAL
-524 QKARGS
+524 RKASGS
-530 ISDVGSWESVEES
+530 ISDWGSWESVGKS
-543 LRRRVDT
+543 LRDRIGT

-562 KEAYSALRSSGV
+562 KEAYSALQSSGA
-574 DITQTLKSEA
+574 DISQTLKGEA
-584 GELRDAFVLVE
+584 AELKDALVLVE
-595 SKVAA
+595 GKVAA
-600 AANVYEEASARMKA
+600 TANVYEEASARMKA
-614 AGLADKQKKEQEAFE
+614 ASLADTQRKEQEAFE
-629 ETYNSVEKTKKAI
+629 KTYNSAEKTQKAI
-642 DHYSKELDA
+642 GDYSKELDA
-651 LKGRMKGNAF
+651 LKAKMKGNAF

-699 KASRLESFIERL
+699 EASRLESFIERL
-711 RNRLLGIANDSYG
+711 RNRLKGIANDSYG
-724 KAFTDAEKKWK
+724 KAFADAEKAWK
-735 AARKLVSDMEKNK
+735 DARKLVSDMEKNK
-748 SSYTTDTYNKAK
+748 SSYTAEAYKKAK
-760 ADLADAKQKF
+760 QDLDDNKKAF

-777 SSKSVTSVKR
+777 STKTTTRST
-787 GSSPVESAEERQA
+787 SPVESAEERQA

-862 RERDDMVA
+862 REQEDMVA

-894 VPKVF
+894 VPKAF

-981 ESASLEEVKRQRE
+981 ESASLEEVKRQRA
-994 EAIENLDT
+994 EAIESLDT
-1002 EFAMREED
+1002 EFAMRKED

-1029 LAEAEKK
+1029 LTEAEKK
-1036 LDEMKNDAGASSF
+1036 LDEMKNDAGASSS

-1058 KTLLSVLKDKKIQK
+1058 KTLFSALKDKKIQK

-1208 IAKKKEYIETSYADE
+1208 IAKKKEYIKMSYADE
-1223 ARRNHKETIRML
+1223 ARKATAETISML
-1235 EEEARAYR
+1235 EKEAQAYR
-1243 NLGKTRLNSGASAG
+1243 NLGKTRLNSGASVG

-1268 LMENSDLMRQFQA
+1268 LMEDSALMRQFQA
-1281 GLTAAGANYNDV
+1281 GLAAAGANYNDV
-1293 IYGRMEGLFNLTAE
+1293 IFGRMEGLFNLTSE

-1312 KATAPEVWARLDG
+1312 KTTAPEVWARLDS

-1333 IIEIGERTEEIND
+1333 IIEIGEQSEEVKN

-1354 ISFDSMEEDFISNL
+1354 ISFDSMKENFISNL

-1376 DFANDVNEMFAN
+1376 DFANDVNKMFAN

-1396 KNYKDKLQ
+1396 KKYKDKLQ
-1404 KVYDDMA
+1404 KVLDDMA
-1411 DAIGKEDEQQRL
+1411 EAIGSDNEQQRL
-1423 DALKAEVEAIRKAAA
+1423 EQIKKDYAAMSAAA
-1438 EERDRIFEI
+1438 KEEADKIMDI
-1447 TGYDKTSQQS
+1447 TGYGESSQQN
-1457 GDSGGFEAMSQDT
+1457 GDSGGFEAVSQDT

-1504 IVRDSY
+1504 IVRDAY

-1526 LRTISENTAV
+1526 LRTISENTAI
-1536 NKKMLPILESIE
+1536 NKKILPVLESIE
-1548 KRVRTSL
+1548 KKVKTGL

>member
-9 EADYVEVLRLR
+9 EADYEEVLRLR

-65 AGAAFVREGGMIDD
+65 AGTAFVREGGMIDD
-79 ALTKTAAGVAGAF
+79 ALTKIAAGVAGAF

-328 ALITLAAV
+328 ALITLTAI
-336 QRMNMT
+336 QRVNMA

-347 VLAKQKAAAEGIALS
+347 ALEKQLAAAQGIALS

-375 TLAQQGLVKAIKGVT
+375 ALAQQGLVKAIKGVA

-403 AVAAFT
+403 AVAALT
-409 VTVFEMV
+409 VAVFEMV
-416 TAESQAEKAT
+416 TAESRAEKVT
-426 KATNDAIEARKKA
+426 KATNDAIEAQKKA

-449 LIGTATDESKS
+449 LIGTATDETKS

-466 AYEALKVLMPDL
+466 AYEALKKSMPDL
-478 VAKYKNL
+478 VAKYKDL

-510 KEDAERWKGYLDVL
+510 EADAERWKGYLDAL
-524 QKARGS
+524 RKASGS
-530 ISDVGSWESVEES
+530 ISDWGSWESVGKS
-543 LRRRVDT
+543 LRDRIDT

-562 KEAYSALRSSGV
+562 KEAYSALQSSGA
-574 DITQTLKSEA
+574 DISQTLKGEA
-584 GELRDAFVLVE
+584 AELKDALVLVE
-595 SKVAA
+595 GKVAA
-600 AANVYEEASARMKA
+600 TANVYEEASARMKA
-614 AGLADKQKKEQEAFE
+614 ASLADTQRKEQEAFE
-629 ETYNSVEKTKKAI
+629 KTYNSAEKTQKAI
-642 DHYSKELDA
+642 GDYSKELDA
-651 LKGRMKGNAF
+651 LKAKMKGNAF

-699 KASRLESFIERL
+699 EASRLESFIERL
-711 RNRLLGIANDSYG
+711 RNRLKGIANDSYG
-724 KAFTDAEKKWK
+724 KAFADAEKAWK
-735 AARKLVSDMEKNK
+735 DARKLVSDMEKNK
-748 SSYTTDTYNKAK
+748 SSYTAEAYKKAK
-760 ADLADAKQKF
+760 QDLDDNKKAF

-777 SSKSVTSVKR
+777 STKTTTRST
-787 GSSPVESAEERQA
+787 SPVESAEERQA

-862 RERDDMVA
+862 REQEDMVA

-894 VPKVF
+894 VPKAF
-899 DWDKNATD
+899 DWDKTATD

-914 SVVGLYG
+914 SVIDLYG
-921 KRKDNQKAV
+921 KRKANQMAV

-971 KKKGKTGSEE
+971 KEKGKTGSEE
-981 ESASLEEVKRQRE
+981 ESASLEEVKRQRA
-994 EAIENLDT
+994 EAIESLDT
-1002 EFAMREED
+1002 EFAMRQED

-1036 LDEMKNDAGASSF
+1036 LDEMKNDAGASSS
-1049 DLATLGAAI
+1049 DLATLGAVI
-1058 KTLLSVLKDKKIQK
+1058 KTLLSALKDKKIQK

-1165 ILQVVSAA
+1165 ILQVISAA

-1208 IAKKKEYIETSYADE
+1208 IAKKKEYIKMSYADE
-1223 ARRNHKETIRML
+1223 ARKATAETIRML
-1235 EEEARAYR
+1235 EKEAQAYR

-1268 LMENSDLMRQFQA
+1268 LMEDSALMRQFQA
-1281 GLTAAGANYNDV
+1281 GLAAAGANYNDV
-1293 IYGRMEGLFNLTAE
+1293 IFGRMEGLFNLTSE

-1312 KATAPEVWARLDG
+1312 KTTAPEVWARLDS

-1333 IIEIGERTEEIND
+1333 IIEIGEQSEEVKN

-1354 ISFDSMEEDFISNL
+1354 FSFDSMKENFISNL

-1376 DFANDVNEMFAN
+1376 DFANDVNKMFAN

-1404 KVYDDMA
+1404 KVFDDMA
-1411 DAIGKEDEQQRL
+1411 EAIGSDNEQQRIEQIKK
-1423 DALKAEVEAIRKAAA
+1423 DYEAMRAAA
-1438 EERDRIFEI
+1438 KEEVDKIMEI
-1447 TGYDKTSQQS
+1447 TGYGESSQQS

-1526 LRTISENTAV
+1526 LRTISENTAI
-1536 NKKMLPILESIE
+1536 NKKILPVLESIE
-1548 KRVRTSL
+1548 KKVKTGL

>member
-9 EADYVEVLRLR
+9 EADYEEVLRLR

-65 AGAAFVREGGMIDD
+65 AGTAFVREGGMIDD
-79 ALTKTAAGVAGAF
+79 ALTKIAAGVAGAF

-116 AFKTMLGSGEK
+116 AFKTMLGSGDK

-328 ALITLAAV
+328 ALITLTAI
-336 QRMNMT
+336 QRVNMA

-347 VLAKQKAAAEGIALS
+347 ALKKQMAAAQGIALS
-362 NAEALAAARTKLL
+362 KAEALAAARTKLL
-375 TLAQQGLVKAIKGVT
+375 ALAQQGLVKAIKGVT
-390 AALASNPYTLAAL
+390 AALASNPYTMAAL
-403 AVAAFT
+403 AVAALT
-409 VTVFEMV
+409 VAVFEMV
-416 TAESQAEKAT
+416 TAESRAEKVT
-426 KATNDAIEARKKA
+426 KATNDAIEAQKKA

-449 LIGTATDESKS
+449 LIGTATDETKS

-466 AYEALKVLMPDL
+466 AYEALKKSMPDL
-478 VAKYKNL
+478 VAKYKDL

-510 KEDAERWKGYLDVL
+510 EADAERWKGYLDAL
-524 QKARGS
+524 RKASGS
-530 ISDVGSWESVEES
+530 ISDWGSWESVGKS
-543 LRRRVDT
+543 LRDRIDT

-562 KEAYSALRSSGV
+562 KEAYSALQSSGA
-574 DITQTLKSEA
+574 DISQTLKGEA
-584 GELRDAFVLVE
+584 AELKDALVLVE
-595 SKVAA
+595 GKVAA
-600 AANVYEEASARMKA
+600 TANVYEEASARMKA
-614 AGLADKQKKEQEAFE
+614 ASLADTQRKEQEAFE
-629 ETYNSVEKTKKAI
+629 KTYNSAEKTQKAI
-642 DHYSKELDA
+642 GDYSKELDA
-651 LKGRMKGNAF
+651 LKAKMKGNAF

-694 ISVQL
+694 ISVRL
-699 KASRLESFIERL
+699 EASRLESFIERL
-711 RNRLLGIANDSYG
+711 RNRLKGIANDSYG
-724 KAFTDAEKKWK
+724 KAFADAEKAWK
-735 AARKLVSDMEKNK
+735 DARKLVSDMEKNK
-748 SSYTTDTYNKAK
+748 SSYTAEAYKKAK
-760 ADLADAKQKF
+760 QDLDDNKKAF

-777 SSKSVTSVKR
+777 STKTTTRST
-787 GSSPVESAEERQA
+787 SPVESAEERQA

-862 RERDDMVA
+862 REQEDMVA

-981 ESASLEEVKRQRE
+981 ESASLEEVKRQRA
-994 EAIENLDT
+994 EAVESLDT
-1002 EFAMREED
+1002 EFAMRKED

-1036 LDEMKNDAGASSF
+1036 LDEMKNDAGASSS
-1049 DLATLGAAI
+1049 DLATLGATI
-1058 KTLLSVLKDKKIQK
+1058 KTLLSALKDKKIQK

-1173 FQIATKI
+1173 FQITTKI

-1208 IAKKKEYIETSYADE
+1208 IAKKKEYIKMSYADE
-1223 ARRNHKETIRML
+1223 ARKATAETIRML
-1235 EEEARAYR
+1235 EKKAQAYR
-1243 NLGKTRLNSGASAG
+1243 NLGKTRLNSGASVG

-1268 LMENSDLMRQFQA
+1268 LMEDSALMRQFQA
-1281 GLTAAGANYNDV
+1281 GLAAASANYNDV
-1293 IYGRMEGLFNLTAE
+1293 IFGRMEGLFNLTSE

-1312 KATAPEVWARLDG
+1312 KTTAPEVWARLDS

-1333 IIEIGERTEEIND
+1333 IIEIGEQSEEVKN

-1354 ISFDSMEEDFISNL
+1354 ISFDSMKENFISNL

-1376 DFANDVNEMFAN
+1376 DFANDVNKMFAN

-1404 KVYDDMA
+1404 KVFDDMA
-1411 DAIGKEDEQQRL
+1411 EAIGSDNEQQRIEQIKK
-1423 DALKAEVEAIRKAAA
+1423 DYEAMRAAA
-1438 EERDRIFEI
+1438 KEEVDKIMEI
-1447 TGYDKTSQQS
+1447 TGYGESSQQS

-1526 LRTISENTAV
+1526 LRTISENTAI
-1536 NKKMLPILESIE
+1536 NKKILPVLESIE
-1548 KRVRTSL
+1548 KKVKTGL

>member
-9 EADYVEVLRLR
+9 EADYEEVLRLR

-55 FDEMKKAAAD
+55 FSEMKKAAAD
-65 AGAAFVREGGMIDD
+65 AGTTFVTEGGMIDD
-79 ALTKTAAGVAGAF
+79 ALTKIAAGVAGAF

-269 TGQISNIEDAVAMM
+269 TGQISNIEDAMAMM

-328 ALITLAAV
+328 ALITLTAI
-336 QRMNMT
+336 QRVNMA

-347 VLAKQKAAAEGIALS
+347 ALEKQLVAAQGIALS

-375 TLAQQGLVKAIKGVT
+375 ALAQQGLVKAIKGVT

-403 AVAAFT
+403 AVAALT
-409 VTVFEMV
+409 VGIYELA
-416 TAESQAEKAT
+416 TAESEAEKRT
-426 KATNDAIEARKKA
+426 KAMNDAVDKQKKA
-439 IEDYRQKIQS
+439 METFHQHNQD
-449 LIGTATDESKS
+449 LINTATDETKS
-460 TYERLE
+460 TYQRIAAFEELKQTMPGLIDKYKDLE
-466 AYEALKVLMPDL
+466 AL
-478 VAKYKNL
+478 
-485 DEMTKALKEDGAKP
+485 TKAMKEEGARP
-499 RLIDDAELAKL
+499 AALDSADIDKMKQDAEKW
-510 KEDAERWKGYLDVL
+510 EGYLDAL
-524 QKARGS
+524 RKASGS
-530 ISDVGSWESVEES
+530 ISDWGSWESVGKS
-543 LRRRVDT
+543 LRDRIDT

-562 KEAYSALRSSGV
+562 KEAYSALQSSGA
-574 DITQTLKSEA
+574 DISQTLKGEA
-584 GELRDAFVLVE
+584 AELKDALVLVE
-595 SKVAA
+595 GKVAA
-600 AANVYEEASARMKA
+600 TANVYEEAFARMKA
-614 AGLADKQKKEQEAFE
+614 ASLADTQRKEQEAFE
-629 ETYNSVEKTKKAI
+629 KTYNSAEKTQKAI
-642 DHYSKELDA
+642 GDYSKELDA
-651 LKGRMKGNAF
+651 LKAKMKGNAF

-699 KASRLESFIERL
+699 EASRLESFIERL
-711 RNRLLGIANDSYG
+711 RNRLKGIANDSYG
-724 KAFTDAEKKWK
+724 KAFADAEKAWK
-735 AARKLVSDMEKNK
+735 DARKLVSDMEKNK
-748 SSYTTDTYNKAK
+748 SSYTAEDYKEAVEDRDDKANK
-760 ADLADAKQKF
+760 F
-770 EALGGDT
+770 RSLGGDT
-777 SSKSVTSVKR
+777 STKTTTRST
-787 GSSPVESAEERQA
+787 SPVESAEERQA

-862 RERDDMVA
+862 REQEDMVA

-894 VPKVF
+894 VPKAF

-971 KKKGKTGSEE
+971 KEKGKTGSEE
-981 ESASLEEVKRQRE
+981 ESASLEEVKRQRA
-994 EAIENLDT
+994 EAIESLDT
-1002 EFAMREED
+1002 EFAMRQED

-1036 LDEMKNDAGASSF
+1036 LDEMKNDAGASSS
-1049 DLATLGAAI
+1049 DLAKAGATI
-1058 KTLLSVLKDKKIQK
+1058 KMLLSALKDKKIQK

-1208 IAKKKEYIETSYADE
+1208 IAKKKEYIKMSYADE
-1223 ARRNHKETIRML
+1223 ARKATAETISML
-1235 EEEARAYR
+1235 EKEAQAYR

-1268 LMENSDLMRQFQA
+1268 LMEDSALMRQFQA
-1281 GLTAAGANYNDV
+1281 GLAAAGANYNDV
-1293 IYGRMEGLFNLTAE
+1293 IYGRMEGLFNLTSE

-1312 KATAPEVWARLDG
+1312 KTTAPEVWARLDS

-1333 IIEIGERTEEIND
+1333 LIEIGEQSEEVKN

-1354 ISFDSMEEDFISNL
+1354 ISFDSMKENFISNL

-1376 DFANDVNEMFAN
+1376 DFANDVNKMFAN

-1404 KVYDDMA
+1404 KVLDDMA
-1411 DAIGKEDEQQRL
+1411 EAIGSDNEQQRIEQIKK
-1423 DALKAEVEAIRKAAA
+1423 DYAAMSAAA
-1438 EERDRIFEI
+1438 KEEADKIMEI
-1447 TGYDKTSQQS
+1447 TGYGESSQQN

-1526 LRTISENTAV
+1526 LRTISENTAI
-1536 NKKMLPILESIE
+1536 NKKILPVLESIE
-1548 KRVRTSL
+1548 KKVKTGL

>member
-9 EADYVEVLRLR
+9 EADYEEVLRLR

-55 FDEMKKAAAD
+55 FSEMKKAAAD

-79 ALTKTAAGVAGAF
+79 ALTKIAAGVAGAF

-328 ALITLAAV
+328 ALITLTAI
-336 QRMNMT
+336 QRVNMT

-347 VLAKQKAAAEGIALS
+347 VLAKQAAAAQGIALS

-375 TLAQQGLVKAIKGVT
+375 ALAQQGLVKAIKGVT

-403 AVAAFT
+403 AVAALT
-409 VTVFEMV
+409 VAVFEMV
-416 TAESQAEKAT
+416 TAESRAEKVT
-426 KATNDAIEARKKA
+426 KATNDAIEAQKKA

-449 LIGTATDESKS
+449 LIGTATDETKS

-466 AYEALKVLMPDL
+466 AYEALKKSMPDL
-478 VAKYKNL
+478 VAKYKDL

-510 KEDAERWKGYLDVL
+510 EADAERWKGYLDAL
-524 QKARGS
+524 RKASGS
-530 ISDVGSWESVEES
+530 ISDWGSWESVGKS
-543 LRRRVDT
+543 LRDRIDT

-562 KEAYSALRSSGV
+562 KEAYSALQSSGA
-574 DITQTLKSEA
+574 DISQTLKGEA
-584 GELRDAFVLVE
+584 AELKDALVLVE
-595 SKVAA
+595 GKVAA
-600 AANVYEEASARMKA
+600 TANVYEEASARMKA
-614 AGLADKQKKEQEAFE
+614 ASLADTQRKEQEAFE
-629 ETYNSVEKTKKAI
+629 KTYNSAEKTQKAI
-642 DHYSKELDA
+642 GDYSKELDA
-651 LKGRMKGNAF
+651 LKAKMKGNAF

-699 KASRLESFIERL
+699 EASRLESFIERL
-711 RNRLLGIANDSYG
+711 RNRLKGIANDNYG
-724 KAFTDAEKKWK
+724 KAFADAEKAWK
-735 AARKLVSDMEKNK
+735 DARKLVSDMEKNK
-748 SSYTTDTYNKAK
+748 SSYTAEDYKKAK
-760 ADLADAKQKF
+760 QDLDDKANKF
-770 EALGGDT
+770 RSLGGDT
-777 SSKSVTSVKR
+777 STKTTTRS
-787 GSSPVESAEERQA
+787 SSPVESAEERQA

-879 WDARENEEKEKHKKY
+879 WDARENEEKERHKKY
-894 VPKVF
+894 VPKAF

-907 EQRGQVA
+907 TQRGQVA
-914 SVVGLYG
+914 SVIDLYG
-921 KRKDNQKAV
+921 KRKANQMAV

-971 KKKGKTGSEE
+971 KEKGKTGSEE
-981 ESASLEEVKRQRE
+981 ESASLEEVKRQRA
-994 EAIENLDT
+994 EAIESLDT
-1002 EFAMREED
+1002 EFAMRQED

-1019 SFSIEQLENM
+1019 SFSIEQLEMM

-1036 LDEMKNDAGASSF
+1036 LDEMKNDAGASSS
-1049 DLATLGAAI
+1049 DLAKVVAMI
-1058 KTLLSVLKDKKIQK
+1058 KTLLSALKDKKIQK

-1093 EALDSA
+1093 EALDNA

-1208 IAKKKEYIETSYADE
+1208 IAKKKEYIKMSYADE
-1223 ARRNHKETIRML
+1223 ARKATAETIRML
-1235 EEEARAYR
+1235 EKEAQAYR
-1243 NLGKTRLNSGASAG
+1243 NLGKIRLNSGASAG

-1268 LMENSDLMRQFQA
+1268 LMEDSALMRQFQA
-1281 GLTAAGANYNDV
+1281 GLAAAGANYNDV
-1293 IYGRMEGLFNLTAE
+1293 IFGRMEGLFNLTSE

-1312 KATAPEVWARLDG
+1312 KTTAPEVWARLDS

-1333 IIEIGERTEEIND
+1333 LIEIGEQSEEVKN

-1354 ISFDSMEEDFISNL
+1354 FSFDSMKENFISNL

-1376 DFANDVNEMFAN
+1376 DFANDVNKMFAN

-1404 KVYDDMA
+1404 KVFDDMA
-1411 DAIGKEDEQQRL
+1411 EAIGSDNEQLRIEQIKK
-1423 DALKAEVEAIRKAAA
+1423 DYEAMRAAA
-1438 EERDRIFEI
+1438 KEEVDKIMDI
-1447 TGYDKTSQQS
+1447 TGYGESSQQS

-1526 LRTISENTAV
+1526 LRTISENTAI
-1536 NKKMLPILESIE
+1536 NKKILPVLESIE
-1548 KRVRTSL
+1548 KKVKTGL

>member
-20 QEIDKLKSELK
+20 QEIDKLKSELR

-65 AGAAFVREGGMIDD
+65 AGTAFVREGGMIDD
-79 ALTKTAAGVAGAF
+79 ALTKIAAGVAGAF

-269 TGQISNIEDAVAMM
+269 TGQISNIEDAMAMM

-328 ALITLAAV
+328 ALITLTAI
-336 QRMNMT
+336 QRVNMA

-403 AVAAFT
+403 AVAALT
-409 VTVFEMV
+409 VGIYELA
-416 TAESQAEKAT
+416 TAESEAEKRT
-426 KATNDAIEARKKA
+426 KAMNDAVDKQKKA
-439 IEDYRQKIQS
+439 METFHQHNQD
-449 LIGTATDESKS
+449 LINTATDETKS
-460 TYERLE
+460 TYQRIAAFEELKQTMPGLIDKYKDLE
-466 AYEALKVLMPDL
+466 AL
-478 VAKYKNL
+478 
-485 DEMTKALKEDGAKP
+485 TKAMKEEGARP
-499 RLIDDAELAKL
+499 AALDSADIDKMKQDAEKW
-510 KEDAERWKGYLDVL
+510 EGYLDAL
-524 QKARGS
+524 RKASGS
-530 ISDVGSWESVEES
+530 ISDWGSWESVGKS
-543 LRRRVDT
+543 LRDRIDT

-562 KEAYSALRSSGV
+562 KEAYSALQSSGA
-574 DITQTLKSEA
+574 DISQTLKGEA
-584 GELRDAFVLVE
+584 AELKGALVLVE
-595 SKVAA
+595 GKVAA
-600 AANVYEEASARMKA
+600 TANVYEEAFARMKA
-614 AGLADKQKKEQEAFE
+614 ASLADTQRKEQEAFE
-629 ETYNSVEKTKKAI
+629 KTYNSAEKTQKAI
-642 DHYSKELDA
+642 GDYSKELDA
-651 LKGRMKGNAF
+651 LKAKMKGNAF

-699 KASRLESFIERL
+699 EASRLESFIERL
-711 RNRLLGIANDSYG
+711 RNRLKGIANDSYG
-724 KAFTDAEKKWK
+724 KAFADAEKAWK
-735 AARKLVSDMEKNK
+735 DARKLVSDMEKNK
-748 SSYTTDTYNKAK
+748 SSYTAEDYKKAVEDRDDKANK
-760 ADLADAKQKF
+760 F
-770 EALGGDT
+770 RSLGGDT
-777 SSKSVTSVKR
+777 STKTTTRS
-787 GSSPVESAEERQA
+787 SSPVESAEERQA

-862 RERDDMVA
+862 REQEDMVA

-894 VPKVF
+894 VPKAF

-914 SVVGLYG
+914 SVIDLYG
-921 KRKDNQKAV
+921 KRKTNQMAV

-981 ESASLEEVKRQRE
+981 ESASLEEVKRQRA
-994 EAIENLDT
+994 EAIESLDT

-1036 LDEMKNDAGASSF
+1036 LDEMKNDAGASSS

-1058 KTLLSVLKDKKIQK
+1058 KTLLSALKDKKIQK

-1208 IAKKKEYIETSYADE
+1208 IAKKKEYIKMSYADE
-1223 ARRNHKETIRML
+1223 ARKATAETIRML
-1235 EEEARAYR
+1235 ENEAQAYR

-1268 LMENSDLMRQFQA
+1268 LMENSALMRQFQA
-1281 GLTAAGANYNDV
+1281 GLAAAGANYNDV
-1293 IYGRMEGLFNLTAE
+1293 IYGRMEGLFNLTSE

-1312 KATAPEVWARLDG
+1312 KTTAPEVWARLDS

-1333 IIEIGERTEEIND
+1333 LIEIGEQSEEVKN

-1354 ISFDSMEEDFISNL
+1354 ISFDSMKENFISNL

-1376 DFANDVNEMFAN
+1376 DFANDVNKMFAN

-1396 KNYKDKLQ
+1396 KKYKDKLQ
-1404 KVYDDMA
+1404 KVLDDMA
-1411 DAIGKEDEQQRL
+1411 DAIGSDNEQQRFEQIKK
-1423 DALKAEVEAIRKAAA
+1423 DYAAMSAAA
-1438 EERDRIFEI
+1438 KEEADKIMEI
-1447 TGYDKTSQQS
+1447 TGYGESSQQS

-1526 LRTISENTAV
+1526 LRTISENTAI
-1536 NKKMLPILESIE
+1536 NKKILPVLESIE
-1548 KRVRTSL
+1548 KKVKTGL

>member
-9 EADYVEVLRLR
+9 EADYEEVLRLR

-31 GINSSLNPG
+31 GINNSLNPG

-55 FDEMKKAAAD
+55 FSEMKKAAAD
-65 AGAAFVREGGMIDD
+65 AGTAFVREGGMIDD
-79 ALTKTAAGVAGAF
+79 ALTKIAAGVAGAF

-116 AFKTMLGSGEK
+116 AFKTMLGSGDK

-214 MAEEIAKVM
+214 MEEEIAKVM

-328 ALITLAAV
+328 ALITLTAI
-336 QRMNMT
+336 QRVNMA

-347 VLAKQKAAAEGIALS
+347 VHKKQLAAAQGIALS

-375 TLAQQGLVKAIKGVT
+375 ALAQQGLVKAIKGVT

-403 AVAAFT
+403 AVAALT
-409 VTVFEMV
+409 VGIYELA
-416 TAESQAEKAT
+416 TAESEAEKRT
-426 KATNDAIEARKKA
+426 KAMNDAVDKQKKA
-439 IEDYRQKIQS
+439 METFHQHNQD
-449 LIGTATDESKS
+449 LINTATDETKS
-460 TYERLE
+460 TYQRIAAFEELKQTMPGLIDKYKDLE
-466 AYEALKVLMPDL
+466 AL
-478 VAKYKNL
+478 
-485 DEMTKALKEDGAKP
+485 TKAMKEEGARP
-499 RLIDDAELAKL
+499 AALDSADIDKM
-510 KEDAERWKGYLDVL
+510 KQDAERWKGYLDAL
-524 QKARGS
+524 RKASGS
-530 ISDVGSWESVEES
+530 ISDWGSWESVGKS
-543 LRRRVDT
+543 LRDRIDT

-562 KEAYSALRSSGV
+562 KEAYSALQSSGA
-574 DITQTLKSEA
+574 DISQTLKGEA
-584 GELRDAFVLVE
+584 AELKDALVLVE
-595 SKVAA
+595 GKVAA
-600 AANVYEEASARMKA
+600 TANVYEEASARMKA
-614 AGLADKQKKEQEAFE
+614 ASLADTQRKEQEAFE
-629 ETYNSVEKTKKAI
+629 KTYNSTEKTQKAI
-642 DHYSKELDA
+642 GDYSKELDA
-651 LKGRMKGNAF
+651 LKAKMKGNAF

-699 KASRLESFIERL
+699 EASRLESFIERL
-711 RNRLLGIANDSYG
+711 RNRLKGIANDSYG
-724 KAFTDAEKKWK
+724 KAFADAEKAWK
-735 AARKLVSDMEKNK
+735 DARKLVSDMEKNK
-748 SSYTTDTYNKAK
+748 SSYTAEDYKKAVEDRDDKANK
-760 ADLADAKQKF
+760 F
-770 EALGGDT
+770 RSLGGDT
-777 SSKSVTSVKR
+777 STKTTTRST
-787 GSSPVESAEERQA
+787 SPVESAEERQA

-862 RERDDMVA
+862 REQEDMVA

-894 VPKVF
+894 VPKAF

-945 YKGYAEKRKD
+945 YKGYTEKRKD

-971 KKKGKTGSEE
+971 KKKGQTGSEE
-981 ESASLEEVKRQRE
+981 ESASLEEVKRQRA
-994 EAIENLDT
+994 EAIESLDT
-1002 EFAMREED
+1002 EFAMRKED

-1036 LDEMKNDAGASSF
+1036 LDEMKNDAGASSS
-1049 DLATLGAAI
+1049 DLATLGATI
-1058 KTLLSVLKDKKIQK
+1058 KTLLSALKDKKIQK

-1208 IAKKKEYIETSYADE
+1208 IAKKKEYIKMSYADE
-1223 ARRNHKETIRML
+1223 ARKATAETIRML
-1235 EEEARAYR
+1235 EKEAQAYR

-1268 LMENSDLMRQFQA
+1268 LMEDSALMRQFQA
-1281 GLTAAGANYNDV
+1281 GLAAAGANYNDV
-1293 IYGRMEGLFNLTAE
+1293 IFGRMEGLFNLTSE

-1312 KATAPEVWARLDG
+1312 KTTAPEVWARLDS

-1333 IIEIGERTEEIND
+1333 LIEIGEQSEEVKN

-1354 ISFDSMEEDFISNL
+1354 ISFDSMKENFISNL

-1376 DFANDVNEMFAN
+1376 DFANDVNKMFAN

-1404 KVYDDMA
+1404 KVFDDMA
-1411 DAIGKEDEQQRL
+1411 EAIGSDNEQQRIEQIKK
-1423 DALKAEVEAIRKAAA
+1423 DYAAMSAAA
-1438 EERDRIFEI
+1438 KEEADKIMEI
-1447 TGYDKTSQQS
+1447 TGYGESSQQS

-1526 LRTISENTAV
+1526 LRTISENTAI
-1536 NKKMLPILESIE
+1536 NKKILPVLESIE
-1548 KRVRTSL
+1548 KKVKTGL

>member
-55 FDEMKKAAAD
+55 FDEMKKAATD
-65 AGAAFVREGGMIDD
+65 AGTAFVREGGMIDD
-79 ALTKTAAGVAGAF
+79 ALTKIAAGVAGAF

-104 VNVRGQFQQLEV
+104 VNVRGQFQQLEI

-144 DLQSVAQGAKQLL
+144 DLQGVAQGAKQLL
-157 AYGTAAEDV
+157 AYGIAAEDV

-328 ALITLAAV
+328 ALITLTAV

-403 AVAAFT
+403 AVAALT
-409 VTVFEMV
+409 VAVFEMV
-416 TAESQAEKAT
+416 TAESRAEKVT
-426 KATNDAIEARKKA
+426 KATNDAIEAQKKA

-449 LIGTATDESKS
+449 LIGTATDETKS

-466 AYEALKVLMPDL
+466 AYEALKKSMPDL
-478 VAKYKNL
+478 VAKYKDL

-510 KEDAERWKGYLDVL
+510 EADAERWKGYLDAL
-524 QKARGS
+524 RKASGS
-530 ISDVGSWESVEES
+530 ISDWGSWESVGKS
-543 LRRRVDT
+543 LRDRIDT

-562 KEAYSALRSSGV
+562 KEAYSALQSSGA
-574 DITQTLKSEA
+574 DISQTLKGEA
-584 GELRDAFVLVE
+584 AELKDALVLVE
-595 SKVAA
+595 GKVAA
-600 AANVYEEASARMKA
+600 TANVYEEASARMKA
-614 AGLADKQKKEQEAFE
+614 ASLADTQRKEQEAFE
-629 ETYNSVEKTKKAI
+629 KTYNSAEKTQKAI
-642 DHYSKELDA
+642 GDYSKELDA
-651 LKGRMKGNAF
+651 LKAKMKGNAF

-699 KASRLESFIERL
+699 EASRLESFIERL
-711 RNRLLGIANDSYG
+711 RNRLKGIANDSYG
-724 KAFTDAEKKWK
+724 KAFADAEKAWK
-735 AARKLVSDMEKNK
+735 DARKLVSDMEKNK
-748 SSYTTDTYNKAK
+748 SSYTAEAYKKAK
-760 ADLADAKQKF
+760 QDLDDNKKAF

-777 SSKSVTSVKR
+777 STKTTTRST
-787 GSSPVESAEERQA
+787 SPVESAEERQA
-800 RLRSAHQRTVDTVEK
+800 RLRSAHQRTVSTVEK

-862 RERDDMVA
+862 REQEDMVA

-879 WDARENEEKEKHKKY
+879 WDARENEKKEKHKKY
-894 VPKVF
+894 VPKAF

-921 KRKDNQKAV
+921 KRKANQMAV
-930 NTAEDTAA
+930 NTVEDTAA

-971 KKKGKTGSEE
+971 KEKGKTDSEE
-981 ESASLEEVKRQRE
+981 ESASLEEVKRQRA
-994 EAIENLDT
+994 EAIESLDT
-1002 EFAMREED
+1002 EFAMRQED

-1036 LDEMKNDAGASSF
+1036 LDEMKKDASASSS
-1049 DLATLGAAI
+1049 DLAILSAAI
-1058 KTLLSVLKDKKIQK
+1058 KTLLSALKDKKIQK

-1208 IAKKKEYIETSYADE
+1208 IAKKKEYIKMSYADE
-1223 ARRNHKETIRML
+1223 ARKATAETISML
-1235 EEEARAYR
+1235 EKKAQAYR

-1268 LMENSDLMRQFQA
+1268 LMEDSALMRQFQA
-1281 GLTAAGANYNDV
+1281 GLAAAGANYNDV
-1293 IYGRMEGLFNLTAE
+1293 IYGRMEGLFNLTSE

-1312 KATAPEVWARLDG
+1312 KTTAPEVWARLDS

-1333 IIEIGERTEEIND
+1333 IIEIGEQSEEVKN

-1354 ISFDSMEEDFISNL
+1354 ISFDSMKENFISNL

-1376 DFANDVNEMFAN
+1376 DFANDVNKMFAN

-1396 KNYKDKLQ
+1396 KKYKDKLQ
-1404 KVYDDMA
+1404 KVLDDMA
-1411 DAIGKEDEQQRL
+1411 DAIGSDNEQQRL
-1423 DALKAEVEAIRKAAA
+1423 EQIKKDYAAMSAAA
-1438 EERDRIFEI
+1438 KEEADKIMEI
-1447 TGYDKTSQQS
+1447 TGYGESSQQS

-1526 LRTISENTAV
+1526 LRTISENTAI
-1536 NKKMLPILESIE
+1536 NKKILPVLESIE
-1548 KRVRTSL
+1548 KKVKTGL

>member
-9 EADYVEVLRLR
+9 EADYEEVLRLR

-65 AGAAFVREGGMIDD
+65 AGTAFVREGGMIDD
-79 ALTKTAAGVAGAF
+79 ALTKIAAGVAGAF

-166 NDTLIK
+166 NDILIK

-328 ALITLAAV
+328 ALITLTAI
-336 QRMNMT
+336 QRVNMA

-347 VLAKQKAAAEGIALS
+347 ALEKQLAAAQGIALS

-375 TLAQQGLVKAIKGVT
+375 ALAQQGLVKAIKGVT

-403 AVAAFT
+403 AVAALT
-409 VTVFEMV
+409 VAVFEMV
-416 TAESQAEKAT
+416 TAESRAGKVT
-426 KATNDAIEARKKA
+426 KATNDAIEAQKKA

-449 LIGTATDESKS
+449 LIGTATDETKS

-466 AYEALKVLMPDL
+466 AYEALKKSMPDL
-478 VAKYKNL
+478 VAKYKDL

-510 KEDAERWKGYLDVL
+510 EADAERWKGYLDAL
-524 QKARGS
+524 RKASGS
-530 ISDVGSWESVEES
+530 ISDWGSWKSVGKS
-543 LRRRVDT
+543 LRDRIGT

-562 KEAYSALRSSGV
+562 KEAYSALQSSGA
-574 DITQTLKSEA
+574 DISQTLKGEA
-584 GELRDAFVLVE
+584 AELKDALVLVE
-595 SKVAA
+595 GKVAA
-600 AANVYEEASARMKA
+600 TANVYEEASARMKA
-614 AGLADKQKKEQEAFE
+614 ASLADTQRKEQEAFE
-629 ETYNSVEKTKKAI
+629 KTYNSAEKTQKAI
-642 DHYSKELDA
+642 GDYSKELDA
-651 LKGRMKGNAF
+651 LKAKMKGNAF

-699 KASRLESFIERL
+699 EASRLESFIGRL
-711 RNRLLGIANDSYG
+711 RNRLKGIANDSYG
-724 KAFTDAEKKWK
+724 KAFADAEKAWK
-735 AARKLVSDMEKNK
+735 DARKLVSDMEKNK
-748 SSYTTDTYNKAK
+748 SSYTAEAYKKAK
-760 ADLADAKQKF
+760 QDLDDNKKAF

-777 SSKSVTSVKR
+777 STKTTTRST
-787 GSSPVESAEERQA
+787 SPVESAEERQA

-852 NHQKVLRDLD
+852 SHQKVLRDLD
-862 RERDDMVA
+862 REQEDMVA

-894 VPKVF
+894 VPKAF

-981 ESASLEEVKRQRE
+981 ESASLEEVKRQRA
-994 EAIENLDT
+994 EAIESLDT
-1002 EFAMREED
+1002 EFAMRKED

-1036 LDEMKNDAGASSF
+1036 LDEMKNDAGASSS

-1058 KTLLSVLKDKKIQK
+1058 KTLLSALKDKKIQK

-1134 IVSLATY
+1134 VVSLATY

-1198 EALSEVWDDV
+1198 EALSEVWDDI
-1208 IAKKKEYIETSYADE
+1208 IAKKKEYIKMSYADE
-1223 ARRNHKETIRML
+1223 ARKATAETIRML
-1235 EEEARAYR
+1235 EKEAQAYR

-1268 LMENSDLMRQFQA
+1268 LMEDSALMRQFQA
-1281 GLTAAGANYNDV
+1281 GLAAAGANYNDV
-1293 IYGRMEGLFNLTAE
+1293 IFGRMEGLFNLTSE

-1312 KATAPEVWARLDG
+1312 KTTAPEVWARLDS

-1333 IIEIGERTEEIND
+1333 IIEIGEQSEEVKN

-1354 ISFDSMEEDFISNL
+1354 ISFDSMKENFISNL

-1376 DFANDVNEMFAN
+1376 DFANDVNKMFAN

-1396 KNYKDKLQ
+1396 KKYKDKLQ
-1404 KVYDDMA
+1404 KVLDDMA
-1411 DAIGKEDEQQRL
+1411 EAIGSDNEQQRL
-1423 DALKAEVEAIRKAAA
+1423 EQIKKDYAAMSAAA
-1438 EERDRIFEI
+1438 KEEADKIMEI
-1447 TGYDKTSQQS
+1447 TGYGESSQQN

-1504 IVRDSY
+1504 IVRDAY

-1526 LRTISENTAV
+1526 LRTISENTAI
-1536 NKKMLPILESIE
+1536 NKKILPVLESIE
-1548 KRVRTSL
+1548 KKVKTGL

>member
-65 AGAAFVREGGMIDD
+65 AGTAFVREGGMIDD
-79 ALTKTAAGVAGAF
+79 ALTKIAAGVAGAF

-127 ASKLMN
+127 ASNLMN

-328 ALITLAAV
+328 ALITLTAV
-336 QRMNMT
+336 QRVNMA

-375 TLAQQGLVKAIKGVT
+375 ALAQQGLVKAIKGVT

-403 AVAAFT
+403 AVAALT
-409 VTVFEMV
+409 VGIYELA
-416 TAESQAEKAT
+416 TAESEAEKRT
-426 KATNDAIEARKKA
+426 KAMNDAVDKQKKA
-439 IEDYRQKIQS
+439 METFHQHNQD
-449 LIGTATDESKS
+449 LINTATDETKS
-460 TYERLE
+460 TYQRIAAFEELKQTMPGLIDKYKDLE
-466 AYEALKVLMPDL
+466 AL
-478 VAKYKNL
+478 
-485 DEMTKALKEDGAKP
+485 TKAMKEEGARP
-499 RLIDDAELAKL
+499 AALDSADIDKMKQDAEKW
-510 KEDAERWKGYLDVL
+510 EGYLDAL
-524 QKARGS
+524 RKASGS
-530 ISDVGSWESVEES
+530 ISDWGSWESVGKS
-543 LRRRVDT
+543 LRDRIDT

-562 KEAYSALRSSGV
+562 KEAYSALQSSGA
-574 DITQTLKSEA
+574 DISQTLKGEA
-584 GELRDAFVLVE
+584 AELKDALVLVE
-595 SKVAA
+595 GKVAA
-600 AANVYEEASARMKA
+600 TANVYEEASARMKA
-614 AGLADKQKKEQEAFE
+614 ASLADTQRKEQEAFE
-629 ETYNSVEKTKKAI
+629 KTYNSAEKTQKAI
-642 DHYSKELDA
+642 GDYSKELDA
-651 LKGRMKGNAF
+651 LKAKMKGNAF

-699 KASRLESFIERL
+699 EASRLESFIERL
-711 RNRLLGIANDSYG
+711 RNRLKGIANDSYG
-724 KAFTDAEKKWK
+724 KAFADAEKAWK
-735 AARKLVSDMEKNK
+735 DARKLVSDMEKNK
-748 SSYTTDTYNKAK
+748 SSYTAEAYRE
-760 ADLADAKQKF
+760 AKQDLDDKANKF
-770 EALGGDT
+770 RSLGGDT
-777 SSKSVTSVKR
+777 STKTTTRS
-787 GSSPVESAEERQA
+787 SSPVESAEERQA

-879 WDARENEEKEKHKKY
+879 WDARENEKKERHKKY
-894 VPKVF
+894 VPKAF

-907 EQRGQVA
+907 TQRGQVA
-914 SVVGLYG
+914 SVIDLYG
-921 KRKDNQKAV
+921 KRKANQMAV

-971 KKKGKTGSEE
+971 KEKGKTGSEE
-981 ESASLEEVKRQRE
+981 ESASLEEVKRQRA
-994 EAIENLDT
+994 EAIESLDT
-1002 EFAMREED
+1002 EFAMRQED

-1019 SFSIEQLENM
+1019 SFSIEQLEKM

-1036 LDEMKNDAGASSF
+1036 LDEMKKDAGASSS
-1049 DLATLGAAI
+1049 DLAILSAAI
-1058 KTLLSVLKDKKIQK
+1058 KTLLSALKDKKIQK

-1093 EALDSA
+1093 EALDNA

-1208 IAKKKEYIETSYADE
+1208 IAKKKEYIKMSYADE
-1223 ARRNHKETIRML
+1223 ARKATAETIRML
-1235 EEEARAYR
+1235 EKEAQAYR
-1243 NLGKTRLNSGASAG
+1243 NLGKIRLNSGASIG

-1268 LMENSDLMRQFQA
+1268 LMKDSALMRQFQA
-1281 GLTAAGANYNDV
+1281 GLAAAGANYNDV
-1293 IYGRMEGLFNLTAE
+1293 IFGRMEGLFNLTSE

-1312 KATAPEVWARLDG
+1312 KTTAPEVWARLDS

-1333 IIEIGERTEEIND
+1333 LIEIGEQSEEVKN

-1354 ISFDSMEEDFISNL
+1354 FSFDSMKENFISNL

-1376 DFANDVNEMFAN
+1376 DFANDVNKMFAN

-1404 KVYDDMA
+1404 KVFDDMA
-1411 DAIGKEDEQQRL
+1411 EAIGSDNEQQRIEQIKK
-1423 DALKAEVEAIRKAAA
+1423 DYEAMRAAA
-1438 EERDRIFEI
+1438 KEEVNKIMDI
-1447 TGYDKTSQQS
+1447 TGYGESSQQS

-1526 LRTISENTAV
+1526 LRTISENTAI
-1536 NKKMLPILESIE
+1536 NRKILPVLESIE
-1548 KRVRTSL
+1548 KKVKTGL